1 MNLNTEEV
9 KYDDA
14 TSDALAGACR
24 TVAQNIDSAL
34 PPLKNSLT
42 TALED
47 FVGHYADIAA
57 ANIDTTISD
66 GHNIANV
73 FRQLADV
80 VDRLKEAAQIEKRN
94 RKLMRDYEEKFK
106 GDWREFYKW
115 WDSIF
120 GDGAPSPVSYIPDT
134 TIDTTSPGQ
143 RESTETRS
151 GGMTVSSARPS
162 TVRAL
167 SNTLANLGTSFDAEP
182 GKLRN
187 LASEFAAKCQWGTID
202 AENLIR
208 TFEAWNRSNANDKT
222 WLGIV
227 ADTFELYGSSSQIVT
242 VANSTLEGAISA
254 SGVSTERHEL
264 QILAPAVVG
273 KPTTSGYVND
283 PVNVA
288 TGNFI
293 EEETDMAF
301 AGVVSACSVT
311 RMYNSVAVFGQH
323 AVSGVFGA
331 GWSSNIESRVQLN
344 AQNGVW
350 TMADGREVTF
360 DRMIREDGTHGYA
373 RAPREAWWLEEL
385 PLTQLMGE
393 DGSVADPS
401 LRYILH
407 ATGYEASSLL
417 RISDNSGTQH
427 IFSFTGVYL
436 GMSAGAGTAVA
447 YLRDEESRVG
457 AIVHQHG
464 ARIDVEYTE
473 GGFVGA
479 IHSSR
484 GQSVRY
490 EYVTLDGRTHLCA
503 VHGDAGTRR
512 YEHDAAGLIYRVV
525 ASAGTVEVTNYY
537 DPTGR
542 ITEQDTEYGRRVR
555 YRYLPN
561 GITDVSNEDASYTN
575 LWISDQY
582 ARLTGIVDAEGGRA
596 SYAYDDFGN
605 RVSVVDRDGSRI
617 TRCSDE
623 RGRIIREVT
632 DEGTETLFA
641 YDEHD
646 RVVSVAMSA
655 IETDPRARRAARL
668 ARRARLEAEA
678 QGRTLDE
685 TASGQKSAQSPAV
698 SPMTTVTYEY
708 ANDFERNPSSMT
720 DGNGHVTR
728 FEWSDGLLQRVVS
741 PEGVTVSLEYDDFG
755 LLTGI
760 RNAEQQ
766 LTRCEYSAAGH
777 LVKIISAL
785 GLETEFTYD
794 SAGHM
799 VCRQDPDGSRWHFEY
814 AAGGRLV
821 ASVDPA
827 GARTEYEYGPSG
839 DIVAVVDPLGR
850 RMERSFDTNGNIDR
864 ITLPGGAQ
872 FSYAYDGLMRLVRTI
887 DPAGG
892 VWTREYDAA
901 STLTALIDPTGVS
914 VRTSVD
920 SSRKTFTTNDGVD
933 RVRISC
939 DHLGRPV
946 RTEVLP
952 EDSGPQVSADADDP
966 TVSTMVYDGA
976 GNPVQVL
983 DAEGGLSR
991 YEYNGSN
998 QIVRMISPA
1007 GRVTEYSYDACGRLA
1022 TTYEAAGTA
1031 EQSVTHYEYDAD
1043 SRLIRQVYGD
1053 GSEARVRYDACG
1065 RVLSI
1070 TGSGVASPVF
1080 YTWDSCGRVK
1090 SIRDNKWGTRSFTYD
1105 AASQV
1110 VAVTNGAGGVTH
1122 YRYDEVGN
1130 VTSVMDP
1137 AGRITSYEYDLMGNV
1152 LAATNPLG
1160 VRTTSTYDAA
1170 GRLLTSTDGNGAV
1183 HSFGYDRDGVPCSHS
1198 VNGSLLYRM
1207 ERDSARRTMTTYDH
1221 VGVDAFGAPVVT
1233 VESYD
1238 RLGRLVRQ
1246 RREFGAQIPES
1257 FRTAYMD
1264 ETGGY
1269 ELSYAYDSDGL
1280 RTEFVHPLGS
1290 SAYAYDA
1297 AGRMVKQTD
1306 ITAYR
1311 LDGTAV
1317 TSESRVEFSFEYNAV
1332 DALVRA
1338 QVSDLAGTWVREF
1351 DYRGAHMTS
1360 VTEQPAEADS
1370 AVADSSEA
1378 LHTEIIRDDL
1388 GRISGVDS
1396 PAGLVMYTYTDA
1408 QMLSSAV
1415 RGTETLRWTYDAAGA
1430 LVRVEYFDS
1439 AQPEN
1444 AWVKV
1449 LVTDEGA
1456 RVRAVCVY
1464 AVQDEAKTDSQS
1476 AEFAS
1481 AVEDAQA
1488 WLPQCPES
1496 VELEGVTLV
1505 PVSTSVFSYDGNDS
1519 RLLQVS
1525 SDGSGSSLNYGAA
1538 GFVNSVASWGS
1549 ADDSAVS
1556 FSLLCASTDG
1566 RVLAAGG
1573 APAGAPEFGVPST
1586 GARAN
1591 AGSAAGFDASVMHPL
1606 VWDENSFVPR
1616 VLGVAGSSMPSVGS
1630 LVPGAGSGAGLLDPY
1645 GWASLGV
1652 AAPALPSAQGAPA
1665 GSAPVL
1671 PDSLVGVSAASGLVL
1686 GSTGFEVLGARVVDS
1701 RVARFTAPDPLAAPV
1716 GAAWGADPFSLVGG
1730 NPVSLVDPWGL
1741 SPVSVEDFNKQ
1752 KAVAAFVRDSLE
1764 YLAGG
1769 AMVVAG
1775 VLIGAVAA
1783 GTGPLGGAVLGG
1795 ISGAL
1800 MGAGMS
1806 VIEQKVKGER
1816 VDWSKAGKEALKGAI
1831 TGAVTGLVTG
1841 GLGNLKNLADG
1852 VTKVSKLN
1860 ALATKFPK
1868 AVEMQQAA
1876 SAMVSK
1882 IPTAISRA
1890 SAAVASR
1897 ASAAASRVS
1906 TAAASRASAAASRAA
1921 VADSWAVA
1929 AASRASA
1936 AASRA
1941 SAAAASR
1948 VSVAISRA
1956 STTASKVSAT
1966 ASNATASVKSAL
1978 TPHAT
1983 KFGGMLNKDKI
1994 LEDVTKDT
2002 ITGGINNV
2010 VSYYMDD
2017 NVKDKNLL
2025 GATGMFISGATA
2037 SGLSA
2042 GISGL
2047 MKKGAGIDG
2056 YVSPKKNSALPPT
2069 NLMLPMKQETT
2080 WEFFKRNSY
2089 EISRDSVIDATAG
2102 AAKTSIQYRL
2112 EATMQGREV
2121 KLGELDQKITENW
2134 IKDFGKSAL
2143 KNGAKM
2149 SADEARNTRYG
2160 TLNTTLEK
2168 GSKLKNNISDKIDRS
2183 TGFFENVKDL
2193 NTIDIGRWNR
2203 LNDR

>member
-57 ANIDTTISD
+57 TNIDTTISD
-66 GHNIANV
+66 GRNIANV

-80 VDRLKEAAQIEKRN
+80 VDRLKEAAQKEKRN
-94 RKLMRDYEEKFK
+94 RELMREYEKKYDDNWGGF
-106 GDWREFYKW
+106 RKW

-120 GDGAPSPVSYIPDT
+120 GEGAPSPESYIPDT

-143 RESTETRS
+143 RESTGTRS
-151 GGMTVSSARPS
+151 GSMTVSSARPS
-162 TVRAL
+162 TVRTL
-167 SNTLANLGTSFDAEP
+167 SDALANLGNSFDAEP
-182 GKLRN
+182 GKLRS

-202 AENLIR
+202 AENLIS
-208 TFEAWNRSNANDKT
+208 TFEAWNKSNANDKT

-227 ADTFELYGSSSQIVT
+227 ADTFEQYGSSGQIIT

-254 SGVSTERHEL
+254 AGVSTERHEL
-264 QILAPAVVG
+264 KVPAPAVVG
-273 KPTTSGYVND
+273 KSTTSGYVND

-301 AGVVSACSVT
+301 SGVVSACTVT

-344 AQNGVW
+344 AENAVW
-350 TMADGREVTF
+350 TMADGREITF

-393 DGSVADPS
+393 EGSITDPS

-427 IFSFTGVYL
+427 IFSLTGVYL

-447 YLRDEESRVG
+447 YLRDEEGRVG
-457 AIVHQHG
+457 AIVHQRG
-464 ARIDVEYTE
+464 ARINVEYTE
-473 GGFVGA
+473 GGLVGA

-512 YEHDAAGLIYRVV
+512 YEHDAAGLIHRVV

-537 DPTGR
+537 DPAGR

-561 GITDVSNEDASYTN
+561 GITDISNEDASYTN
-575 LWISDQY
+575 LWVSDQY
-582 ARLTGIVDAEGGRA
+582 ARLTAIVDAEGGRA

-617 TRCSDE
+617 TRYSDE

-632 DEGTETLFA
+632 DEGAETLFA

-646 RVVSVAMSA
+646 RVVSMTVSA

-678 QGRTLDE
+678 QGNTLNE
-685 TASGQKSAQSPAV
+685 ATSGQESAQSPAV

-728 FEWSDGLLQRVVS
+728 FEWADGLLQRVVS
-741 PEGVTVSLEYDDFG
+741 PEGVTVSLEYDEFG

-777 LVKIISAL
+777 LVKIVSAL

-799 VCRQDPDGSRWHFEY
+799 VCRQDPDGSRWRFEY

-901 STLTALIDPTGVS
+901 STLTALIDPTDVS

-920 SSRKTFTTNDGVD
+920 SSRKTITTNDGVD

-946 RTEVLP
+946 RTEVLS

-998 QIVRMISPA
+998 QMVRMISPA

-1022 TTYEAAGTA
+1022 ATYEAAGTA
-1031 EQSVTHYEYDAD
+1031 EQSVTRYEYDAD

-1122 YRYDEVGN
+1122 YRYDEAGN

-1152 LAATNPLG
+1152 LAVTNPLG

-1198 VNGSLLYRM
+1198 VNGSLLYRT

-1221 VGVDAFGAPVVT
+1221 AGVDAFGAPVVT

-1269 ELSYAYDSDGL
+1269 ELSYVYDSDGL

-1317 TSESRVEFSFEYNAV
+1317 TSESRVESSFEYNAV

-1351 DYRGAHMTS
+1351 GYRGAHMTS
-1360 VTEQPAEADS
+1360 VTEKSAE
-1370 AVADSSEA
+1370 VDSSEA

-1464 AVQDEAKTDSQS
+1464 GVQDEAKSGSQS

-1525 SDGSGSSLNYGAA
+1525 SDGSGSSLTYGAA
-1538 GFVNSVASWGS
+1538 GFVNSVVSWGS
-1549 ADDSAVS
+1549 AEDSAVS

-1573 APAGAPEFGVPST
+1573 ASASVPEFGVPST
-1586 GARAN
+1586 GTGTAV
-1591 AGSAAGFDASVMHPL
+1591 GSVAGFDASVMHPL

-1616 VLGVAGSSMPSVGS
+1616 VLGVGGSSMPSVGS

-1652 AAPALPSAQGAPA
+1652 AAPAVPSAQGASS

-1671 PDSLVGVSAASGLVL
+1671 PDSLVGVSAASGVVL

-1716 GAAWGADPFSLVGG
+1716 GAGWGADPFSLVGG

-1741 SPVSVEDFNKQ
+1741 SPISFEEYEEYRQERIKNKGAIMAARWLQ
-1752 KAVAAFVRDSLE
+1752 VAAVAVVVGSVFVGGPVWGII
-1764 YLAGG
+1764 LAG
-1769 AMVVAG
+1769 VAG
-1775 VLIGAVAA
+1775 GLEGAAGALEKTKGGKVDVANVIAEFGWGFAKGAVVGASGKVFTHSTKFASRFVNDNTEKFASRVASKAA
-1783 GTGPLGGAVLGG
+1783 SKKGFDRLVPSWVQKPAEKAASFINARKDGIAQAIKDKRLGWKWLENRASVHAPDIVADGFSSGVSAVWDYTRKAENFNAGEAAKAFTSASIFGLAKGGVAKGVKVGYSDKISSKTNDSITKIKESYKGKVAPGEKAPIKVKLQEKWDITKEFVPGVTKQTVINEFASRGANATFGWLDKNFQRDALQKSARDQTPVSERRAQMLKGKDFTDAVLGTPKDLLK
-1795 ISGAL
+1795 SGAGSIKSHRSE
-1800 MGAGMS
+1800 MT
-1806 VIEQKVKGER
+1806 KP
-1816 VDWSKAGKEALKGAI
+1816 DEA
-1831 TGAVTGLVTG
+1831 
-1841 GLGNLKNLADG
+1841 
-1852 VTKVSKLN
+1852 
-1860 ALATKFPK
+1860 AT
-1868 AVEMQQAA
+1868 EN
-1876 SAMVSK
+1876 
-1882 IPTAISRA
+1882 
-1890 SAAVASR
+1890 VA
-1897 ASAAASRVS
+1897 VS
-1906 TAAASRASAAASRAA
+1906 T
-1921 VADSWAVA
+1921 
-1929 AASRASA
+1929 
-1936 AASRA
+1936 
-1941 SAAAASR
+1941 
-1948 VSVAISRA
+1948 
-1956 STTASKVSAT
+1956 
-1966 ASNATASVKSAL
+1966 
-1978 TPHAT
+1978 
-1983 KFGGMLNKDKI
+1983 
-1994 LEDVTKDT
+1994 E
-2002 ITGGINNV
+2002 
-2010 VSYYMDD
+2010 
-2017 NVKDKNLL
+2017 
-2025 GATGMFISGATA
+2025 
-2037 SGLSA
+2037 
-2042 GISGL
+2042 
-2047 MKKGAGIDG
+2047 
-2056 YVSPKKNSALPPT
+2056 
-2069 NLMLPMKQETT
+2069 
-2080 WEFFKRNSY
+2080 
-2089 EISRDSVIDATAG
+2089 
-2102 AAKTSIQYRL
+2102 
-2112 EATMQGREV
+2112 
-2121 KLGELDQKITENW
+2121 
-2134 IKDFGKSAL
+2134 GK
-2143 KNGAKM
+2143 
-2149 SADEARNTRYG
+2149 
-2160 TLNTTLEK
+2160 
-2168 GSKLKNNISDKIDRS
+2168 
-2183 TGFFENVKDL
+2183 
-2193 NTIDIGRWNR
+2193 
-2203 LNDR
+2203 

>member
-57 ANIDTTISD
+57 TNIDTTISD
-66 GHNIANV
+66 GRNIANV

-80 VDRLKEAAQIEKRN
+80 VDRLKEAAQKEKRN
-94 RKLMRDYEEKFK
+94 RELMREYEKKYDDNWGGF
-106 GDWREFYKW
+106 RKW

-120 GDGAPSPVSYIPDT
+120 GEGAPSPESYIPDT

-143 RESTETRS
+143 RESTGTRS
-151 GGMTVSSARPS
+151 GSMTVSSARPS
-162 TVRAL
+162 TVRTL
-167 SNTLANLGTSFDAEP
+167 SDALANLGNSFDAEP
-182 GKLRN
+182 GKLRS

-202 AENLIR
+202 AENLIS
-208 TFEAWNRSNANDKT
+208 TFEAWNKSNANDKT

-227 ADTFELYGSSSQIVT
+227 ADTFEQYGSSGQIIT

-254 SGVSTERHEL
+254 AGVSTERHEL
-264 QILAPAVVG
+264 KVPAPAVVG
-273 KPTTSGYVND
+273 KSTTSGYVND

-301 AGVVSACSVT
+301 SGVVSACSVT

-344 AQNGVW
+344 DENAVW

-393 DGSVADPS
+393 EGSITDPS

-417 RISDNSGTQH
+417 RISDNAGTQH
-427 IFSFTGVYL
+427 IFSLTGVYL

-447 YLRDEESRVG
+447 YLRDEEGRVG
-457 AIVHQHG
+457 AIVHQRG

-473 GGFVGA
+473 GGLVGA

-512 YEHDAAGLIYRVV
+512 YEHDAAGLIHRVV

-561 GITDVSNEDASYTN
+561 GITDVANEDASYTN

-582 ARLTGIVDAEGGRA
+582 ARLTAIVDAEGGRS

-617 TRCSDE
+617 TRYSDE

-632 DEGTETLFA
+632 DEGAETLFA
-641 YDEHD
+641 YDEQD

-685 TASGQKSAQSPAV
+685 TTSGQEFAQSPAV

-728 FEWSDGLLQRVVS
+728 FEWADGLLQRVVS
-741 PEGVTVSLEYDDFG
+741 PEDVTVSLEYDDFG

-777 LVKIISAL
+777 LVKIVSAL

-799 VCRQDPDGSRWHFEY
+799 VCRQDPDGSRWRFEY

-839 DIVAVVDPLGR
+839 DVVAMVDPLGR

-892 VWTREYDAA
+892 VWTREYDTA

-920 SSRKTFTTNDGVD
+920 SSRKTITTNDGVD

-946 RTEVLP
+946 RTEVLS

-998 QIVRMISPA
+998 QMVRMISPA
-1007 GRVTEYSYDACGRLA
+1007 GRVTEYSYDVCGRLA
-1022 TTYEAAGTA
+1022 ATYEAAGTA
-1031 EQSVTHYEYDAD
+1031 EQSVTRYEYDAD

-1122 YRYDEVGN
+1122 YRYDEAGN

-1152 LAATNPLG
+1152 LAVTNPLG

-1221 VGVDAFGAPVVT
+1221 AGVDAFGAPVVT

-1264 ETGGY
+1264 EAGGY
-1269 ELSYAYDSDGL
+1269 ELSYAYDADGL

-1317 TSESRVEFSFEYNAV
+1317 TSESRVESSFEYNAV

-1351 DYRGAHMTS
+1351 GYRGAHMTS
-1360 VTEQPAEADS
+1360 ATESPAVADS

-1444 AWVKV
+1444 AWAKV

-1456 RVRAVCVY
+1456 RVRAVCLY
-1464 AVQDEAKTDSQS
+1464 GVQDEAKTDSQS

-1496 VELEGVTLV
+1496 VELEGVILV

-1525 SDGSGSSLNYGAA
+1525 SDGSGSSLTYGAA

-1549 ADDSAVS
+1549 AEDSAVS

-1616 VLGVAGSSMPSVGS
+1616 VLGVGGSSMPSVGS

-1652 AAPALPSAQGAPA
+1652 AAPAVPSAQGASS

-1671 PDSLVGVSAASGLVL
+1671 PDSLVGVSAASGVVL

-1716 GAAWGADPFSLVGG
+1716 GAGWGADPFSLVGG

-1741 SPVSVEDFNKQ
+1741 SPVSVEEFEKQ
-1752 KAVAAFVRDSLE
+1752 KAVAASVRNVLE
-1764 YLAGG
+1764 YVAGG
-1769 AMVVAG
+1769 AMVIAG
-1775 VLIGAVAA
+1775 AVIGAVGA

-1795 ISGAL
+1795 LSGAL

-1806 VIEQKVKGER
+1806 VLEQKVKGER
-1816 VDWSKAGKEALKGAI
+1816 VDWSKAGQEAVKGGI
-1831 TGAVTGLVTG
+1831 TGAVTGALTG
-1841 GLGNLKNLADG
+1841 GLGNLKKIADAASKMTKIEKAAEAAKATRLAQKAAEAG
-1852 VTKVSKLN
+1852 
-1860 ALATKFPK
+1860 ALASKWHKVKT
-1868 AVEMQQAA
+1868 AVATQGRNIGA
-1876 SAMVSK
+1876 SMKESK
-1882 IPTAISRA
+1882 IA
-1890 SAAVASR
+1890 
-1897 ASAAASRVS
+1897 
-1906 TAAASRASAAASRAA
+1906 
-1921 VADSWAVA
+1921 
-1929 AASRASA
+1929 
-1936 AASRA
+1936 
-1941 SAAAASR
+1941 
-1948 VSVAISRA
+1948 
-1956 STTASKVSAT
+1956 
-1966 ASNATASVKSAL
+1966 
-1978 TPHAT
+1978 
-1983 KFGGMLNKDKI
+1983 
-1994 LEDVTKDT
+1994 EDMIKDT
-2002 ITGGINNV
+2002 LSGGLNNV
-2010 VSYYMDD
+2010 MGYYMDD
-2017 NVKDKNLL
+2017 TVKDKSVM
-2025 GATGMFISGATA
+2025 GGIGMFISGAGA
-2037 SGLSA
+2037 SAIGSRYSGGLKTGMGVSGYSGDIA
-2042 GISGL
+2042 RVGIRGRATDVFT
-2047 MKKGAGIDG
+2047 GAVADTGGGII
-2056 YVSPKKNSALPPT
+2056 KNATQYST
-2069 NLMLPMKQETT
+2069 
-2080 WEFFKRNSY
+2080 
-2089 EISRDSVIDATAG
+2089 DAAVTG
-2102 AAKTSIQYRL
+2102 KSMDI
-2112 EATMQGREV
+2112 
-2121 KLGELDQKITENW
+2121 KDLGTKIMVGG
-2134 IKDFGKSAL
+2134 IKDFSKSTIKGSVKMDAGVAGKYRDRVTYPMYQA
-2143 KNGAKM
+2143 AE
-2149 SADEARNTRYG
+2149 AARNPVG
-2160 TLNTTLEK
+2160 AVDKLLSNMFLN
-2168 GSKLKNNISDKIDRS
+2168 SVV
-2183 TGFFENVKDL
+2183 VKA
-2193 NTIDIGRWNR
+2193 IK
-2203 LNDR
+2203 

>member
-1 MNLNTEEV
+1 MNLNTEKV

-14 TSDALAGACR
+14 TSDALANACR
-24 TVAQNIDSAL
+24 TVAQNIDNAL

-42 TALED
+42 TALEE
-47 FVGHYADIAA
+47 FRGHYADVAA

-66 GHNIANV
+66 GRDIASI

-80 VDRLKEAAQIEKRN
+80 VDRLKESAHKENEN
-94 RKLMRDYEEKFK
+94 RDLMYHYEHDLGGF
-106 GDWREFYKW
+106 RKW
-115 WDSIF
+115 WVETF
-120 GDGAPSPVSYIPDT
+120 GGEPPKPTSYKPDT
-134 TIDTTSPGQ
+134 SIDTTSLGH

-151 GGMTVSSARPS
+151 GSMTVSSARPS
-162 TVRAL
+162 TVRSL
-167 SNTLANLGTSFDAEP
+167 SNTLANLGTSLDAEP

-187 LASEFAAKCQWGTID
+187 LSTEFMVKCQWGSVD
-202 AENLIR
+202 AENLIS
-208 TFEAWNRSNANDKT
+208 TFEAWNKSNANDKT

-227 ADTFELYGSSSQIVT
+227 ADTFEKYGSSSQVIT

-254 SGVSTERHEL
+254 AGVSTERHDLEVPT
-264 QILAPAVVG
+264 PAVVG
-273 KPTTSGYVND
+273 MSTTSGYVND

-331 GWSSNIESRVQLN
+331 GWSSNIESHVQLN
-344 AQNGVW
+344 VENAVW

-393 DGSVADPS
+393 EGSIADPS

-407 ATGYEASSLL
+407 ATDYDASSLL

-427 IFSFTGVYL
+427 IFSLTGVYL

-447 YLRDEESRVG
+447 YLRDEEGRVR
-457 AIVHQHG
+457 AIVHQRG
-464 ARIDVEYTE
+464 ARINVEYTE
-473 GGFVGA
+473 GGLVGA

-512 YEHDAAGLIYRVV
+512 YEHDAAGLIHRVV
-525 ASAGTVEVTNYY
+525 ASTGTVEVTNYY
-537 DPTGR
+537 DPAGR

-575 LWISDQY
+575 LWVNDQY
-582 ARLTGIVDAEGGRA
+582 ARLTAIVDAEGGRT

-605 RVSVVDRDGSRI
+605 RVSVVDRDGSRT
-617 TRCSDE
+617 TRYSDE

-678 QGRTLDE
+678 QGRALDE
-685 TASGQKSAQSPAV
+685 ATSGQESAQSPAV

-728 FEWSDGLLQRVVS
+728 FEWADGLLQRVVS
-741 PEGVTVSLEYDDFG
+741 PEGVTVSFEYDDFG

-766 LTRCEYSAAGH
+766 LTRCEYSATGH
-777 LVKIISAL
+777 LAKIVSAL

-799 VCRQDPDGSRWHFEY
+799 VCRQDPDGSRWRFEY

-920 SSRKTFTTNDGVD
+920 SSRKTVTTSDGVD

-946 RTEVLP
+946 RTEVLSD
-952 EDSGPQVSADADDP
+952 DSGPQVSADADDP

-998 QIVRMISPA
+998 QMVRMISPA
-1007 GRVTEYSYDACGRLA
+1007 GRVTEYSYDVCGRLA
-1022 TTYEAAGTA
+1022 ATYEAAGTA
-1031 EQSVTHYEYDAD
+1031 EQSVTRYEYDAD

-1122 YRYDEVGN
+1122 YRYDEAGN

-1152 LAATNPLG
+1152 LAVTNPLG

-1221 VGVDAFGAPVVT
+1221 AGVDAFGAPVVT

-1264 ETGGY
+1264 EAGGY
-1269 ELSYAYDSDGL
+1269 ELSYAYDADGL

-1317 TSESRVEFSFEYNAV
+1317 TSESRVESSFEYNAV

-1351 DYRGAHMTS
+1351 GYRGAHMTS
-1360 VTEQPAEADS
+1360 VTEQPA
-1370 AVADSSEA
+1370 VAASSEA

-1464 AVQDEAKTDSQS
+1464 GVQDEAKAGSQS

-1538 GFVNSVASWGS
+1538 GFVSSVASWGS
-1549 ADDSAVS
+1549 AEDSAVS

-1573 APAGAPEFGVPST
+1573 APTGVPEFGVPST
-1586 GARAN
+1586 GAGV
-1591 AGSAAGFDASVMHPL
+1591 GSAAGFDASVMHPL

-1616 VLGVAGSSMPSVGS
+1616 VLGVGGSSMPSVGS

-1645 GWASLGV
+1645 GWDSLGV
-1652 AAPALPSAQGAPA
+1652 AAPAVPSAQGASA
-1665 GSAPVL
+1665 TGGAPVL
-1671 PDSLVGVSAASGLVL
+1671 PDSLVGVSAASGVVL

-1701 RVARFTAPDPLAAPV
+1701 RVARFTAPDPLSAPV
-1716 GAAWGADPFSLVGG
+1716 GAGWGADPFSLVGG

-1741 SPVSVEDFNKQ
+1741 SPVSVEDFEKYREQ
-1752 KAVAAFVRDSLE
+1752 KASSGITGWVKNNWE
-1764 YLAGG
+1764 YVAGG
-1769 AMVVAG
+1769 AMVIAG
-1775 VLIGAVAA
+1775 AVIGAVGA
-1783 GTGPLGGAVLGG
+1783 GLGPLGGAAFGAA
-1795 ISGAL
+1795 SGAL

-1806 VIEQKVKGER
+1806 VIEDKAKGKP
-1816 VDWSKAGKEALKGAI
+1816 VDWSKAGREAVKGGI
-1831 TGAVTGLVTG
+1831 TGAVTGALTG
-1841 GLGNLKNLADG
+1841 GLGNLKKIADAASKMTKIEKAAEAAKATRLAQKAAEAG
-1852 VTKVSKLN
+1852 
-1860 ALATKFPK
+1860 ALASKWHKVKT
-1868 AVEMQQAA
+1868 AVATQGRNIGA
-1876 SAMVSK
+1876 SMKESK
-1882 IPTAISRA
+1882 IA
-1890 SAAVASR
+1890 
-1897 ASAAASRVS
+1897 
-1906 TAAASRASAAASRAA
+1906 
-1921 VADSWAVA
+1921 
-1929 AASRASA
+1929 
-1936 AASRA
+1936 
-1941 SAAAASR
+1941 
-1948 VSVAISRA
+1948 
-1956 STTASKVSAT
+1956 
-1966 ASNATASVKSAL
+1966 
-1978 TPHAT
+1978 
-1983 KFGGMLNKDKI
+1983 
-1994 LEDVTKDT
+1994 EDMIKDT
-2002 ITGGINNV
+2002 LSGGLNNV
-2010 VSYYMDD
+2010 MGYYMDD
-2017 NVKDKNLL
+2017 TVKDKSVM
-2025 GATGMFISGATA
+2025 GGIGMFISGAGA
-2037 SGLSA
+2037 SAIGSRYSGGLKTGMGVSGYSGDIA
-2042 GISGL
+2042 RVGIRGRATDVFT
-2047 MKKGAGIDG
+2047 GAVADTGGGFI
-2056 YVSPKKNSALPPT
+2056 
-2069 NLMLPMKQETT
+2069 
-2080 WEFFKRNSY
+2080 
-2089 EISRDSVIDATAG
+2089 
-2102 AAKTSIQYRL
+2102 KTSVQYTTDKAVLGRQL
-2112 EATMQGREV
+2112 DWDEYIDKVATGA
-2121 KLGELDQKITENW
+2121 
-2134 IKDFGKSAL
+2134 IKDFSKSSVKGAVKMDAGVAGKYRDRVAYPMYQVAEAVQ
-2143 KNGAKM
+2143 NPVGAVNQM
-2149 SADEARNTRYG
+2149 I
-2160 TLNTTLEK
+2160 
-2168 GSKLKNNISDKIDRS
+2168 NNMFS
-2183 TGFFENVKDL
+2183 TSVIMKA
-2193 NTIDIGRWNR
+2193 IK
-2203 LNDR
+2203 

>member
-57 ANIDTTISD
+57 TNIDTTISD
-66 GHNIANV
+66 GRNIANV

-80 VDRLKEAAQIEKRN
+80 VDRLKEAAQKEKRN
-94 RKLMRDYEEKFK
+94 RGLMRDYEKKFE
-106 GDWREFYKW
+106 GDWSGFRKW

-120 GDGAPSPVSYIPDT
+120 GEGAPSPESYIPDT

-143 RESTETRS
+143 RESTGTRS
-151 GGMTVSSARPS
+151 GSMTVSSARPS

-167 SNTLANLGTSFDAEP
+167 SNTLANLGNSFDAEP
-182 GKLRN
+182 GKLRS

-202 AENLIR
+202 AENLIS
-208 TFEAWNRSNANDKT
+208 TFEAWNKSNANDKT

-227 ADTFELYGSSSQIVT
+227 ADTFEQYGSSGQIIT

-254 SGVSTERHEL
+254 AGVSTERHEL
-264 QILAPAVVG
+264 KVPAPAVVG
-273 KPTTSGYVND
+273 KSTTSGYVND

-301 AGVVSACSVT
+301 SGVVSACSVT

-344 AQNGVW
+344 DENAIW

-393 DGSVADPS
+393 EGSIADPS

-427 IFSFTGVYL
+427 IFSLTGVYL

-447 YLRDEESRVG
+447 YLRDEEGRVG
-457 AIVHQHG
+457 AIVHQRG
-464 ARIDVEYTE
+464 ARINVEYTE
-473 GGFVGA
+473 GGLVGA

-512 YEHDAAGLIYRVV
+512 YEHDAAGLIHRVV

-561 GITDVSNEDASYTN
+561 GITDVANEDASYTN

-582 ARLTGIVDAEGGRA
+582 ARLTAIVDAEGGRS

-617 TRCSDE
+617 TRYSDE

-632 DEGTETLFA
+632 DEGAETLFA
-641 YDEHD
+641 YDEQD
-646 RVVSVAMSA
+646 RVVSVAMSV

-678 QGRTLDE
+678 QGNTLDE
-685 TASGQKSAQSPAV
+685 ATSGQESAQNPAV

-728 FEWSDGLLQRVVS
+728 FEWADGLLQRVVS

-777 LVKIISAL
+777 LVKVVSAL
-785 GLETEFTYD
+785 GYETKFTYD

-799 VCRQDPDGSRWHFEY
+799 VCRQDPDGSRWRFEY

-887 DPAGG
+887 DPAGS

-901 STLTALIDPTGVS
+901 STLTALVDPTGVS

-946 RTEVLP
+946 RTEVLS

-998 QIVRMISPA
+998 QMVRMISPA

-1022 TTYEAAGTA
+1022 ATYDAAGTP
-1031 EQSVTHYEYDAD
+1031 EQSVTRYEYDAD

-1070 TGSGVASPVF
+1070 AGSGVASPVF

-1122 YRYDEVGN
+1122 YRYDEAGN
-1130 VTSVMDP
+1130 VISVMDP

-1221 VGVDAFGAPVVT
+1221 AGVDAFGAPVVT

-1269 ELSYAYDSDGL
+1269 ELSYAYDADGL

-1317 TSESRVEFSFEYNAV
+1317 TSESRVESSFEYNAV

-1351 DYRGAHMTS
+1351 GYRGAHMTS

-1370 AVADSSEA
+1370 SAA

-1444 AWVKV
+1444 AWAKV

-1456 RVRAVCVY
+1456 RVRAVCLY
-1464 AVQDEAKTDSQS
+1464 GVQDEAKTDSQS

-1496 VELEGVTLV
+1496 VELEGVILV

-1525 SDGSGSSLNYGAA
+1525 SDGSGSSLTYGAA

-1549 ADDSAVS
+1549 AEDSAVS

-1573 APAGAPEFGVPST
+1573 APAGVPEFGVPST

-1616 VLGVAGSSMPSVGS
+1616 VLGVGGSSMPSVGS

-1652 AAPALPSAQGAPA
+1652 AAPAVPSAQGASS

-1671 PDSLVGVSAASGLVL
+1671 PDSLVGVSAASGVVL

-1716 GAAWGADPFSLVGG
+1716 GAGWGADPFSLVGG

-1741 SPVSVEDFNKQ
+1741 SPVSVEEFEKQ
-1752 KAVAAFVRDSLE
+1752 KAVAASVRNVLE
-1764 YLAGG
+1764 YVAGG
-1769 AMVVAG
+1769 AMVIAG
-1775 VLIGAVAA
+1775 AVIGAVGA

-1795 ISGAL
+1795 LSGAL

-1806 VIEQKVKGER
+1806 VLEQKVKGER
-1816 VDWSKAGKEALKGAI
+1816 VDWSKAGQEAVKGGI
-1831 TGAVTGLVTG
+1831 TGAVTGALTG
-1841 GLGNLKNLADG
+1841 GLGNLKKIADAASKMTKIEKAAEAAKATRLAQKAAEAG
-1852 VTKVSKLN
+1852 
-1860 ALATKFPK
+1860 ALASKWHKVKT
-1868 AVEMQQAA
+1868 AVATQGRNIGA
-1876 SAMVSK
+1876 SMKESK
-1882 IPTAISRA
+1882 IA
-1890 SAAVASR
+1890 
-1897 ASAAASRVS
+1897 
-1906 TAAASRASAAASRAA
+1906 
-1921 VADSWAVA
+1921 
-1929 AASRASA
+1929 
-1936 AASRA
+1936 
-1941 SAAAASR
+1941 
-1948 VSVAISRA
+1948 
-1956 STTASKVSAT
+1956 
-1966 ASNATASVKSAL
+1966 
-1978 TPHAT
+1978 
-1983 KFGGMLNKDKI
+1983 
-1994 LEDVTKDT
+1994 EDMIKDT
-2002 ITGGINNV
+2002 LSGGLNNV
-2010 VSYYMDD
+2010 MGYYMDD
-2017 NVKDKNLL
+2017 TVKDKSVM
-2025 GATGMFISGATA
+2025 GGIGMFISGAGA
-2037 SGLSA
+2037 SAIGSRYSGGLKTGMGVSGYSGDIA
-2042 GISGL
+2042 RVGIRGRATDVFT
-2047 MKKGAGIDG
+2047 GAVADTGGGII
-2056 YVSPKKNSALPPT
+2056 KNATQYST
-2069 NLMLPMKQETT
+2069 
-2080 WEFFKRNSY
+2080 
-2089 EISRDSVIDATAG
+2089 DAAVTG
-2102 AAKTSIQYRL
+2102 KSMDI
-2112 EATMQGREV
+2112 
-2121 KLGELDQKITENW
+2121 KDLGTKIMVGG
-2134 IKDFGKSAL
+2134 IKDFSKSTIKGSVKMDAGVAGKYRDRVTYPMYQA
-2143 KNGAKM
+2143 AE
-2149 SADEARNTRYG
+2149 AARNPVG
-2160 TLNTTLEK
+2160 AVDKLLSNMFLN
-2168 GSKLKNNISDKIDRS
+2168 SVV
-2183 TGFFENVKDL
+2183 VKA
-2193 NTIDIGRWNR
+2193 IK
-2203 LNDR
+2203 

>member
-1 MNLNTEEV
+1 MSSGPNPPYANKEDV
-9 KYDDA
+9 KFDDA
-14 TSDALAGACR
+14 TSDALANACR
-24 TVAQNIDSAL
+24 KVAQNIDNAM
-34 PPLKNSLT
+34 PGLKSSLT

-47 FVGHYADIAA
+47 FKGHYADVTAS
-57 ANIDTTISD
+57 NIDTAISD
-66 GHNIANV
+66 GRDIATI
-73 FRQLADV
+73 FRQLAGV
-80 VDRLKEAAQIEKRN
+80 VDNLKEAAHKEQAN
-94 RKLMRDYEEKFK
+94 RQKAREYESEWFGLHKA
-106 GDWREFYKW
+106 
-115 WDSIF
+115 WDDF
-120 GDGAPSPVSYIPDT
+120 WGNAPAKAEPYIPDT
-134 TIDTTSPGQ
+134 TINTKSLGT
-143 RESTETRS
+143 RENTETRS
-151 GGMTVSSARPS
+151 SDMTMSSARHS

-167 SNTLANLGTSFDAEP
+167 SNTLASLGTSFDAEP
-182 GKLRN
+182 GNIRG
-187 LASEFAAKCQWGTID
+187 LASDFAAKCQWGTID
-202 AENLIR
+202 AESLIA
-208 TFEAWNRSNANDKT
+208 TFEKWNQSNANDKT

-227 ADTFELYGSSSQIVT
+227 ADTFEQAGGDGEIST
-242 VANSTLEGAISA
+242 VSNETLNNALAAAN
-254 SGVSTERHEL
+254 VSTERPDLEVP
-264 QILAPAVVG
+264 APAVVG
-273 KPTTSGYVND
+273 KPATSGYVND

-301 AGVVSACSVT
+301 SGVVSACAVT

-344 AQNGVW
+344 AENAVW
-350 TMADGREVTF
+350 TMVDGREVTF

-385 PLTQLMGE
+385 PLTQLMSE
-393 DGSVADPS
+393 EGSIADPS

-417 RISDNSGTQH
+417 RISDNAGTQH
-427 IFSFTGVYL
+427 IFSLTGVYL

-447 YLRDEESRVG
+447 YLRDEEGRVS
-457 AIVHQHG
+457 AIVHQRG
-464 ARIDVEYTE
+464 ARINVEYTE
-473 GGFVGA
+473 GGLVGA

-490 EYVTLDGRTHLCA
+490 EYVTLDSRTHLCA

-512 YEHDAAGLIYRVV
+512 YEHDAAGLIHRVV
-525 ASAGTVEVTNYY
+525 ASTGAVEVTNYY
-537 DPTGR
+537 DLTGR

-561 GITDVSNEDASYTN
+561 GITDISNEDASYTN

-582 ARLTGIVDAEGGRA
+582 ARLTAIVDAEGGRT

-605 RVSVVDRDGSRI
+605 RTSVVDRDGSRT
-617 TRCSDE
+617 TRYSDE

-632 DEGTETLFA
+632 DEGAETLYS
-641 YDEHD
+641 YDEYD
-646 RVVSVAMSA
+646 RVVSVAVSA

-678 QGRTLDE
+678 QGRISE
-685 TASGQKSAQSPAV
+685 GVSGQEPAQSPAV
-698 SPMTTVTYEY
+698 SSITTVTYEY
-708 ANDFERNPSSMT
+708 ATDFERNPSSMT

-728 FEWSDGLLQRVVS
+728 FEWADGLLQRVVS
-741 PEGVTVSLEYDDFG
+741 PEGVTVSLEYDEFG

-777 LVKIISAL
+777 LVKIVSAL
-785 GLETEFTYD
+785 GHETKFTYD

-799 VCRQDPDGSRWHFEY
+799 VCRQDPDGSRWRFEY

-920 SSRKTFTTNDGVD
+920 SSRKTITTSDGVD

-946 RTEVLP
+946 RSEVLSD
-952 EDSGPQVSADADDP
+952 DSGPQVSADADDP

-998 QIVRMISPA
+998 QMVRMISPA

-1022 TTYEAAGTA
+1022 ATYEAAGTA
-1031 EQSVTHYEYDAD
+1031 EQSVTRYEYDVD

-1122 YRYDEVGN
+1122 YRYDEAGH

-1137 AGRITSYEYDLMGNV
+1137 AGRITRYEYDLMGNV
-1152 LAATNPLG
+1152 LAVTDPLG

-1198 VNGSLLYRM
+1198 VDGSLLYRM

-1221 VGVDAFGAPVVT
+1221 AGVDAFGAPVVT

-1269 ELSYAYDSDGL
+1269 ELSYAYDADGL

-1317 TSESRVEFSFEYNAV
+1317 TSESRVESSFEYNAV

-1351 DYRGAHMTS
+1351 GYRGAHMIS
-1360 VTEQPAEADS
+1360 VTESPAVADS

-1439 AQPEN
+1439 AQPQN

-1476 AEFAS
+1476 AAEFAS

-1488 WLPQCPES
+1488 WLGQCPES
-1496 VELEGVTLV
+1496 VEVEGVTLV

-1519 RLLQVS
+1519 RLVQVS
-1525 SDGSGSSLNYGAA
+1525 SDGSGSCLTYGAA
-1538 GFVNSVASWGS
+1538 GFVSSVASWGS
-1549 ADDSAVS
+1549 AEDSAVS

-1573 APAGAPEFGVPST
+1573 APAGVPEFGVPST
-1586 GARAN
+1586 GAG
-1591 AGSAAGFDASVMHPL
+1591 AGSVAGFDASVMHPL

-1616 VLGVAGSSMPSVGS
+1616 VLGVGGSSLPSVGS

-1645 GWASLGV
+1645 GWDSLGV
-1652 AAPALPSAQGAPA
+1652 AAPALPSAQGA
-1665 GSAPVL
+1665 GGVPVL
-1671 PDSLVGVSAASGLVL
+1671 PDSLVGVSAASGVVL
-1686 GSTGFEVLGARVVDS
+1686 GSSGFEVLGARVVDS

-1716 GAAWGADPFSLVGG
+1716 GAGWGADSFSLVGG

-1741 SPVSVEDFNKQ
+1741 SPVSVEDFDKYREQKGSSGVTGWVRRTANSAVALWDKGKKLYQ
-1752 KAVAAFVRDSLE
+1752 AATETAKGLWNKAVAGAKVAWNKTTAFAKNAWDKTKKWVSDNKE
-1764 YLAGG
+1764 YIIGGLMAAAGVAVGFASVAGG
-1769 AMVVAG
+1769 PATMM
-1775 VLIGAVAA
+1775 L
-1783 GTGPLGGAVLGG
+1783 LGG
-1795 ISGAL
+1795 ISG
-1800 MGAGMS
+1800 S
-1806 VIEQKVKGER
+1806 
-1816 VDWSKAGKEALKGAI
+1816 
-1831 TGAVTGLVTG
+1831 
-1841 GLGNLKNLADG
+1841 
-1852 VTKVSKLN
+1852 
-1860 ALATKFPK
+1860 
-1868 AVEMQQAA
+1868 
-1876 SAMVSK
+1876 
-1882 IPTAISRA
+1882 
-1890 SAAVASR
+1890 
-1897 ASAAASRVS
+1897 
-1906 TAAASRASAAASRAA
+1906 
-1921 VADSWAVA
+1921 
-1929 AASRASA
+1929 
-1936 AASRA
+1936 
-1941 SAAAASR
+1941 
-1948 VSVAISRA
+1948 
-1956 STTASKVSAT
+1956 
-1966 ASNATASVKSAL
+1966 L
-1978 TPHAT
+1978 T
-1983 KFGGMLNKDKI
+1983 
-1994 LEDVTKDT
+1994 
-2002 ITGGINNV
+2002 
-2010 VSYYMDD
+2010 
-2017 NVKDKNLL
+2017 
-2025 GATGMFISGATA
+2025 
-2037 SGLSA
+2037 SA
-2042 GISGL
+2042 GIS
-2047 MKKGAGIDG
+2047 MITQKKKGNVDYGQVAKEALIGGLTGAIGGGIAGN
-2056 YVSPKKNSALPPT
+2056 VVKSARASAGVVTKLNP
-2069 NLMLPMKQETT
+2069 LGK
-2080 WEFFKRNSY
+2080 
-2089 EISRDSVIDATAG
+2089 AG
-2102 AAKTSIQYRL
+2102 AWFDDVAKPALKPVDTLIRKAVDYKPLASLKGASSGIYDDV
-2112 EATMQGREV
+2112 AKMAPARE
-2121 KLGELDQKITENW
+2121 L
-2134 IKDFGKSAL
+2134 KDFLVRKASQHMVAGEHKILSTPWIRNQAASTIL
-2143 KNGAKM
+2143 KFSVKQPISWVIAPPAIVN
-2149 SADEARNTRYG
+2149 RTIN
-2160 TLNTTLEK
+2160 
-2168 GSKLKNNISDKIDRS
+2168 KLQGNS
-2183 TGFFENVKDL
+2183 
-2193 NTIDIGRWNR
+2193 
-2203 LNDR
+2203 

>member
-24 TVAQNIDSAL
+24 TVAQNIDGAL

-57 ANIDTTISD
+57 TNIDTTISD
-66 GHNIANV
+66 GRNIANV

-80 VDRLKEAAQIEKRN
+80 VDRLKEAAQKEKRN
-94 RKLMRDYEEKFK
+94 RELMREYEKKYDDNWGGF
-106 GDWREFYKW
+106 RKW

-120 GDGAPSPVSYIPDT
+120 GEGAPSPESYIPDT

-143 RESTETRS
+143 RESTGTRS
-151 GGMTVSSARPS
+151 GSMTVSSARPS

-187 LASEFAAKCQWGTID
+187 LTSEFAAKCQWGTID
-202 AENLIR
+202 AENLIS
-208 TFEAWNRSNANDKT
+208 TFEAWNKSNANDKT

-227 ADTFELYGSSSQIVT
+227 ADTFEQYGSSGQIIT

-254 SGVSTERHEL
+254 AGVSTERHEL
-264 QILAPAVVG
+264 KVPAPAVVG
-273 KPTTSGYVND
+273 KSTTSGYVND

-301 AGVVSACSVT
+301 SGAVSACSVT

-344 AQNGVW
+344 AENAVW

-393 DGSVADPS
+393 EGSIADPS
-401 LRYILH
+401 MRYILH
-407 ATGYEASSLL
+407 TTGYEASSLL

-427 IFSFTGVYL
+427 IFSLTGVYL

-447 YLRDEESRVG
+447 YLRDEEGRVNS
-457 AIVHQHG
+457 IVHQRG
-464 ARIDVEYTE
+464 ARIDVEYIE
-473 GGFVGA
+473 GGLVGA

-512 YEHDAAGLIYRVV
+512 YEHDAAGLIHRVV
-525 ASAGTVEVTNYY
+525 ASTGTVEVTNYY
-537 DPTGR
+537 DPAGR

-561 GITDVSNEDASYTN
+561 GITDVANEDASYTN

-582 ARLTGIVDAEGGRA
+582 ARLTAIVDAEGGRS

-605 RVSVVDRDGSRI
+605 RVSVVDRDGSRT
-617 TRCSDE
+617 TRYSDE

-632 DEGTETLFA
+632 DEGAETLFA

-685 TASGQKSAQSPAV
+685 TTSGQESAQSPAV

-728 FEWSDGLLQRVVS
+728 FEWADGLLQRVVS
-741 PEGVTVSLEYDDFG
+741 PEGVTVSLEYDECG

-777 LVKIISAL
+777 LVKVVSAL
-785 GLETEFTYD
+785 GYETKFTYD

-799 VCRQDPDGSRWHFEY
+799 VCRQDPDGSRWRFEY
-814 AAGGRLV
+814 ATGGRLV

-839 DIVAVVDPLGR
+839 DIVAMVDPLGR

-920 SSRKTFTTNDGVD
+920 SSRKTITTNDGVD

-946 RTEVLP
+946 RTEVLS

-983 DAEGGLSR
+983 DAEGGLSC
-991 YEYNGSN
+991 YGYNGSN
-998 QIVRMISPA
+998 QMVRMISPA

-1022 TTYEAAGTA
+1022 ATYEAAGTA
-1031 EQSVTHYEYDAD
+1031 EQSVTRYEYDAD

-1122 YRYDEVGN
+1122 YRYDEAGN

-1152 LAATNPLG
+1152 LAVTNPLG

-1221 VGVDAFGAPVVT
+1221 AGVDAFGTPVVT

-1269 ELSYAYDSDGL
+1269 ELSYAYDADGL

-1306 ITAYR
+1306 ITTYR
-1311 LDGTAV
+1311 MDGTAV
-1317 TSESRVEFSFEYNAV
+1317 TSESRVESSFEYNAV

-1351 DYRGAHMTS
+1351 GYRGAHMTS
-1360 VTEQPAEADS
+1360 VTEQPAE
-1370 AVADSSEA
+1370 ADSSEA

-1439 AQPEN
+1439 AQPQN

-1456 RVRAVCVY
+1456 RVRAVCLY
-1464 AVQDEAKTDSQS
+1464 SVQDEAKADSQL

-1538 GFVNSVASWGS
+1538 GFVSSVASWGS
-1549 ADDSAVS
+1549 AEDSAVC
-1556 FSLLCASTDG
+1556 FSLLCASADG

-1573 APAGAPEFGVPST
+1573 APVGVPEFGVPSID
-1586 GARAN
+1586 ARAN
-1591 AGSAAGFDASVMHPL
+1591 AGSVAGFDASVMHPL

-1616 VLGVAGSSMPSVGS
+1616 VLGVGGSSMPSVGS
-1630 LVPGAGSGAGLLDPY
+1630 LVPGAGSGAGSGAGLLDPY

-1652 AAPALPSAQGAPA
+1652 AAPAVPSAQGA
-1665 GSAPVL
+1665 GGVPVL

-1741 SPVSVEDFNKQ
+1741 SPVSIEEFEKQ
-1752 KAVAAFVRDSLE
+1752 ARPSGIAGWVRNNWE
-1764 YLAGG
+1764 YVAGG
-1769 AMVVAG
+1769 AMVIAG
-1775 VLIGAVAA
+1775 AVIGAVAA

-1806 VIEQKVKGER
+1806 VIEDKVSGRK
-1816 VDWSKAGKEALKGAI
+1816 VDWSKANNEAVKGLVSGAI
-1831 TGAVTGLVTG
+1831 TGAVTG
-1841 GLGNLKNLADG
+1841 GLSGLKNMATG
-1852 VTKVSKLN
+1852 VTKIVTAAKAAPVAKVAQNSSKVGQILSKAGAVKNAVVSK
-1860 ALATKFPK
+1860 
-1868 AVEMQQAA
+1868 
-1876 SAMVSK
+1876 
-1882 IPTAISRA
+1882 A
-1890 SAAVASR
+1890 SAA
-1897 ASAAASRVS
+1897 
-1906 TAAASRASAAASRAA
+1906 
-1921 VADSWAVA
+1921 
-1929 AASRASA
+1929 
-1936 AASRA
+1936 
-1941 SAAAASR
+1941 
-1948 VSVAISRA
+1948 
-1956 STTASKVSAT
+1956 
-1966 ASNATASVKSAL
+1966 KSAL
-1978 TPHAT
+1978 TSYGS
-1983 KFGGMLNKDKI
+1983 KVGSMLNNSKV
-1994 LEDVTKDT
+1994 LEDVTKDA
-2002 ITGGINNV
+2002 ISGGLNNV
-2010 VSYYMDD
+2010 VSYYQDD
-2017 NVKDKNLL
+2017 SVKDKSIMGGIGMFLSGSIASAGAAGMGGIVKTNFRVK
-2025 GATGMFISGATA
+2025 GYGPEVAEQARKIPESFAMRAAKKTATIARDASIDTATG
-2037 SGLSA
+2037 L
-2042 GISGL
+2042 
-2047 MKKGAGIDG
+2047 
-2056 YVSPKKNSALPPT
+2056 VKNSAQYPV
-2069 NLMLPMKQETT
+2069 ETFIKGQQFSEET
-2080 WEFFKRNSY
+2080 YRKKTTDALRN
-2089 EISRDSVIDATAG
+2089 
-2102 AAKTSIQYRL
+2102 
-2112 EATMQGREV
+2112 
-2121 KLGELDQKITENW
+2121 
-2134 IKDFGKSAL
+2134 DFL
-2143 KNGAKM
+2143 KNSIKASVKM
-2149 SADEARNTRYG
+2149 DSKTASYHRFNVAHTYTEFRVNPDAVVSRLVSNANERASNITNRALTWMIG
-2160 TLNTTLEK
+2160 IDI
-2168 GSKLKNNISDKIDRS
+2168 SKLKI
-2183 TGFFENVKDL
+2183 
-2193 NTIDIGRWNR
+2193 
-2203 LNDR
+2203 

>member
-24 TVAQNIDSAL
+24 TVAQNIDGAL

-47 FVGHYADIAA
+47 FVGHYADVAA

-66 GHNIANV
+66 GRNIANV

-80 VDRLKEAAQIEKRN
+80 VDRLKEAAQKEKRN
-94 RKLMRDYEEKFK
+94 RELMREYEKKYDDNWGGF
-106 GDWREFYKW
+106 RKW

-120 GDGAPSPVSYIPDT
+120 GEGAPSPESYIPDT

-143 RESTETRS
+143 RESTGTRS
-151 GGMTVSSARPS
+151 GSMTVSSARPS
-162 TVRAL
+162 TVRTL
-167 SNTLANLGTSFDAEP
+167 SDALANLGNSFDAEP
-182 GKLRN
+182 GKLRS

-202 AENLIR
+202 AENLIS
-208 TFEAWNRSNANDKT
+208 TFEAWNKSNANDKT

-227 ADTFELYGSSSQIVT
+227 ADTFEQYGSSGQIIT

-254 SGVSTERHEL
+254 AGVSTERHEL
-264 QILAPAVVG
+264 KVPAPAVVG
-273 KPTTSGYVND
+273 KSTTSGYVND

-301 AGVVSACSVT
+301 SGVVSACSVT

-344 AQNGVW
+344 DENAVW

-393 DGSVADPS
+393 EGSITDPS

-417 RISDNSGTQH
+417 RISDNAGTQH
-427 IFSFTGVYL
+427 IFSLTGVYL

-447 YLRDEESRVG
+447 YLRDEEGRVG
-457 AIVHQHG
+457 AIVHQRG

-473 GGFVGA
+473 GGLVGA

-512 YEHDAAGLIYRVV
+512 YEHDATGLIHRVV

-561 GITDVSNEDASYTN
+561 GITDVANEDASYTN

-582 ARLTGIVDAEGGRA
+582 ARLTAIVDAEGGRT

-617 TRCSDE
+617 TRYSDE

-632 DEGTETLFA
+632 DEGAETLFA
-641 YDEHD
+641 YDEQD

-685 TASGQKSAQSPAV
+685 TTSGQEFAQSPAV

-728 FEWSDGLLQRVVS
+728 FEWADGLLQRVVS

-777 LVKIISAL
+777 LVKIVSAL

-799 VCRQDPDGSRWHFEY
+799 VCRQDPDGSRWRFEY

-839 DIVAVVDPLGR
+839 DVVAMVDPLGR

-920 SSRKTFTTNDGVD
+920 SSRKTITTNDGVD

-946 RTEVLP
+946 RTEVLS

-998 QIVRMISPA
+998 QMVRMISPA
-1007 GRVTEYSYDACGRLA
+1007 GRVTEYSYDVCGRLA
-1022 TTYEAAGTA
+1022 ATYEAAGTA
-1031 EQSVTHYEYDAD
+1031 EQSVTRYEYDAD

-1122 YRYDEVGN
+1122 YRYDEAGN

-1152 LAATNPLG
+1152 LAVTNPLG

-1221 VGVDAFGAPVVT
+1221 AGVDAFGAPVVT

-1264 ETGGY
+1264 EAGGY
-1269 ELSYAYDSDGL
+1269 ELSYAYDADGL

-1317 TSESRVEFSFEYNAV
+1317 TSESRVESSFEYNAV

-1351 DYRGAHMTS
+1351 GYRGAHMTS
-1360 VTEQPAEADS
+1360 ATESPAVADS

-1444 AWVKV
+1444 AWAKV

-1456 RVRAVCVY
+1456 RVRAVCLY
-1464 AVQDEAKTDSQS
+1464 GVQDEAKTDSQS

-1496 VELEGVTLV
+1496 VELEGVILV

-1525 SDGSGSSLNYGAA
+1525 SDGSGSSLTYGAA

-1549 ADDSAVS
+1549 AEDSAVS

-1616 VLGVAGSSMPSVGS
+1616 VLGVGGSSMPSVGS

-1652 AAPALPSAQGAPA
+1652 AAPAVPSATG
-1665 GSAPVL
+1665 GVPVL
-1671 PDSLVGVSAASGLVL
+1671 PDSLVGVSAASGVVL

-1716 GAAWGADPFSLVGG
+1716 GAGWGADPFSLVGG

-1741 SPVSVEDFNKQ
+1741 SPVSVEEFEKQ
-1752 KAVAAFVRDSLE
+1752 KAVAASVRNVLE
-1764 YLAGG
+1764 YVAGG
-1769 AMVVAG
+1769 AMVIAG
-1775 VLIGAVAA
+1775 AVIGAVGA

-1795 ISGAL
+1795 LSGAL

-1806 VIEQKVKGER
+1806 VLEQKVKGER
-1816 VDWSKAGKEALKGAI
+1816 VDWSKAGQEAVKGGI
-1831 TGAVTGLVTG
+1831 TGAVTGALTG
-1841 GLGNLKNLADG
+1841 GLGNLKKIADAASKMTKIEKAAEAAKATRLAQKAAEAG
-1852 VTKVSKLN
+1852 
-1860 ALATKFPK
+1860 ALASKWHKVKT
-1868 AVEMQQAA
+1868 AVATQGRNIGA
-1876 SAMVSK
+1876 SMKESK
-1882 IPTAISRA
+1882 IA
-1890 SAAVASR
+1890 
-1897 ASAAASRVS
+1897 
-1906 TAAASRASAAASRAA
+1906 
-1921 VADSWAVA
+1921 
-1929 AASRASA
+1929 
-1936 AASRA
+1936 
-1941 SAAAASR
+1941 
-1948 VSVAISRA
+1948 
-1956 STTASKVSAT
+1956 
-1966 ASNATASVKSAL
+1966 
-1978 TPHAT
+1978 
-1983 KFGGMLNKDKI
+1983 
-1994 LEDVTKDT
+1994 EDMIKDT
-2002 ITGGINNV
+2002 LSGGLNNV
-2010 VSYYMDD
+2010 MGYYMDD
-2017 NVKDKNLL
+2017 TVKDKSVM
-2025 GATGMFISGATA
+2025 GGIGMFISGAGA
-2037 SGLSA
+2037 SAIGSRYSGGLKTGMGVSGYSGDIA
-2042 GISGL
+2042 RVGIRGRATDVFT
-2047 MKKGAGIDG
+2047 GAVADTGGGII
-2056 YVSPKKNSALPPT
+2056 KNATQYST
-2069 NLMLPMKQETT
+2069 
-2080 WEFFKRNSY
+2080 
-2089 EISRDSVIDATAG
+2089 DAAVTG
-2102 AAKTSIQYRL
+2102 KSMDI
-2112 EATMQGREV
+2112 
-2121 KLGELDQKITENW
+2121 KDLGTKIMVGG
-2134 IKDFGKSAL
+2134 IKDFSKSTIKGSVKMDAGVAGKYRDRVTYPMYQA
-2143 KNGAKM
+2143 AE
-2149 SADEARNTRYG
+2149 AARNPVG
-2160 TLNTTLEK
+2160 AVDKLLSNMFLN
-2168 GSKLKNNISDKIDRS
+2168 SVV
-2183 TGFFENVKDL
+2183 VKA
-2193 NTIDIGRWNR
+2193 IK
-2203 LNDR
+2203 

>member
-1 MNLNTEEV
+1 MDAPDSTNVSTERV
-9 KYDDA
+9 KFDDA
-14 TSDALAGACR
+14 TSDAFANACR
-24 TVAQNIDSAL
+24 GVAQNIDNAL
-34 PPLKNSLT
+34 PSLKSSLT
-42 TALED
+42 KALED
-47 FVGHYADIAA
+47 FEGHYAEITA
-57 ANIDTTISD
+57 ANIDTAVSD
-66 GHNIANV
+66 GRDIANIL
-73 FRQLADV
+73 RQLATV
-80 VDRLKEAAQIEKRN
+80 VDRLKEAAHKENEN
-94 RKLMRDYEEKFK
+94 RDLMYHYET
-106 GDWREFYKW
+106 DWGGFRKW
-115 WDSIF
+115 WTETF
-120 GDGAPSPVSYIPDT
+120 GGDPPKAEHYVPDT
-134 TIDTTSPGQ
+134 KIDTASLGH

-151 GGMTVSSARPS
+151 SGMPVSSARPS

-182 GKLRN
+182 GKLRS

-202 AENLIR
+202 AENLIS
-208 TFEAWNRSNANDKT
+208 TFEAWNKSNANDKT

-227 ADTFELYGSSSQIVT
+227 ADTFEKYGSSGQIVT
-242 VANSTLEGAISA
+242 VADSALDGAITA
-254 SGVSTERHEL
+254 AGVSTERHDLEVPT
-264 QILAPAVVG
+264 PAIVG
-273 KPTTSGYVND
+273 KSTTSGYVND

-301 AGVVSACSVT
+301 SGVVSACSVT

-344 AQNGVW
+344 AENAVW

-360 DRMIREDGTHGYA
+360 DRMIHEDGTHGYA

-393 DGSVADPS
+393 EGSLADPS

-407 ATGYEASSLL
+407 ATGYDASSLL

-427 IFSFTGVYL
+427 IFSLTGVYL

-447 YLRDEESRVG
+447 YLRDEEGRVG
-457 AIVHQHG
+457 AIVHQRG
-464 ARIDVEYTE
+464 ARINVEYTE
-473 GGFVGA
+473 GGLVGA

-512 YEHDAAGLIYRVV
+512 YEHDAAGLIHRVV
-525 ASAGTVEVTNYY
+525 ASTGTVEVTNYY

-575 LWISDQY
+575 LWVSDQY
-582 ARLTGIVDAEGGRA
+582 ARLTAIVDAEGGRA

-605 RVSVVDRDGSRI
+605 RVSVVDRDGSRT
-617 TRCSDE
+617 TRYSDE

-632 DEGTETLFA
+632 DEGAETLFA
-641 YDEHD
+641 YDEQD
-646 RVVSVAMSA
+646 RVVSMTVSA

-668 ARRARLEAEA
+668 ARRARMEAEA
-678 QGRTLDE
+678 QGRTFE
-685 TASGQKSAQSPAV
+685 GISGQEPAQSPAV

-741 PEGVTVSLEYDDFG
+741 PEGVTVSFEYDECG

-777 LVKIISAL
+777 LVKVVSAL
-785 GLETEFTYD
+785 GHETEFTYD

-799 VCRQDPDGSRWHFEY
+799 VRRQDPDGSRWRFEY

-920 SSRKTFTTNDGVD
+920 SSRKTITTSDGVD

-946 RTEVLP
+946 RSEVLSD
-952 EDSGPQVSADADDP
+952 DSGPQVSADADDP

-976 GNPVQVL
+976 GNPVEVL

-998 QIVRMISPA
+998 QMVRMISPA
-1007 GRVTEYSYDACGRLA
+1007 GRVTEYSYDTCGRLA
-1022 TTYEAAGTA
+1022 STYEAAGTA
-1031 EQSVTHYEYDAD
+1031 EQSVTRYEYDAD

-1122 YRYDEVGN
+1122 YRYDEAGN

-1137 AGRITSYEYDLMGNV
+1137 AGRITSYEYDLLGNV
-1152 LAATNPLG
+1152 LAVTNPLG

-1221 VGVDAFGAPVVT
+1221 AGVDAFGAPVVT

-1246 RREFGAQIPES
+1246 RREFGAQIPQS

-1269 ELSYAYDSDGL
+1269 ELSYVYDADGL

-1317 TSESRVEFSFEYNAV
+1317 TSESRVESSFEYNAV

-1338 QVSDLAGTWVREF
+1338 QVSDLAGSWVREF
-1351 DYRGAHMTS
+1351 GYRGAHMTS
-1360 VTEQPAEADS
+1360 VTEGPAE
-1370 AVADSSEA
+1370 ADSSEA

-1396 PAGLVMYTYTDA
+1396 PAGLVMYTYTNA

-1456 RVRAVCVY
+1456 RVRAVCLY
-1464 AVQDEAKTDSQS
+1464 GVQDEAKTGSPS

-1496 VELEGVTLV
+1496 VEVEGVTLV

-1525 SDGSGSSLNYGAA
+1525 SDGSGSSLTYGAA

-1573 APAGAPEFGVPST
+1573 ASAGVPEFGVPST
-1586 GARAN
+1586 GAH
-1591 AGSAAGFDASVMHPL
+1591 AGAGAGATVGSVAGFDASVMHPL

-1652 AAPALPSAQGAPA
+1652 AAPAVPSAQGA
-1665 GSAPVL
+1665 SATGGVPVL
-1671 PDSLVGVSAASGLVL
+1671 PDSLLGVSAASGVVL
-1686 GSTGFEVLGARVVDS
+1686 GSSGFEVLGARVVDS

-1716 GAAWGADPFSLVGG
+1716 GAGWGADPFSLVGG

-1741 SPVSVEDFNKQ
+1741 SPVSVEDFNKYREQ
-1752 KAVAAFVRDSLE
+1752 KGSSGITGWARNVASGAVALWNQGKKLYQAATETAKGLWNKAVEGAKVAWNNRAVLAKNAWDKTKKWFGENWE
-1764 YLAGG
+1764 YLAGAG
-1769 AMVVAG
+1769 LVALGIGISALSVAGGPLTMVVFGALGGAISSAG
-1775 VLIGAVAA
+1775 TSMITQKAQKGSVDTGEMLKDAAIGAVV
-1783 GTGPLGGAVLGG
+1783 GG
-1795 ISGAL
+1795 
-1800 MGAGMS
+1800 
-1806 VIEQKVKGER
+1806 
-1816 VDWSKAGKEALKGAI
+1816 
-1831 TGAVTGLVTG
+1831 
-1841 GLGNLKNLADG
+1841 
-1852 VTKVSKLN
+1852 
-1860 ALATKFPK
+1860 
-1868 AVEMQQAA
+1868 
-1876 SAMVSK
+1876 
-1882 IPTAISRA
+1882 
-1890 SAAVASR
+1890 
-1897 ASAAASRVS
+1897 
-1906 TAAASRASAAASRAA
+1906 
-1921 VADSWAVA
+1921 
-1929 AASRASA
+1929 
-1936 AASRA
+1936 
-1941 SAAAASR
+1941 
-1948 VSVAISRA
+1948 
-1956 STTASKVSAT
+1956 
-1966 ASNATASVKSAL
+1966 
-1978 TPHAT
+1978 
-1983 KFGGMLNKDKI
+1983 
-1994 LEDVTKDT
+1994 
-2002 ITGGINNV
+2002 ITGGI
-2010 VSYYMDD
+2010 
-2017 NVKDKNLL
+2017 
-2025 GATGMFISGATA
+2025 GGRI
-2037 SGLSA
+2037 
-2042 GISGL
+2042 I
-2047 MKKGAGIDG
+2047 
-2056 YVSPKKNSALPPT
+2056 
-2069 NLMLPMKQETT
+2069 
-2080 WEFFKRNSY
+2080 
-2089 EISRDSVIDATAG
+2089 AG
-2102 AAKTSIQYRL
+2102 AKQAAGVVTKPNWITGPVARSTDWKWANNLIRKPVDFKPLAGLKGTSGVADDVAMMAPAREAKEFMSKQVARL
-2112 EATMQGREV
+2112 MAPGEHTMFVSRGWWHNLAVSQVTTMQP
-2121 KLGELDQKITENW
+2121 
-2134 IKDFGKSAL
+2134 IKFAVNYAVGGLVA
-2143 KNGAKM
+2143 GASSVATSTM
-2149 SADEARNTRYG
+2149 HTAEDVWRNIH
-2160 TLNTTLEK
+2160 K
-2168 GSKLKNNISDKIDRS
+2168 K
-2183 TGFFENVKDL
+2183 
-2193 NTIDIGRWNR
+2193 
-2203 LNDR
+2203 

>member
-1 MNLNTEEV
+1 MSSGPNPPYATKEDV
-9 KYDDA
+9 KFDDA
-14 TSDALAGACR
+14 ASDALANACR
-24 TVAQNIDSAL
+24 KVAQNID
-34 PPLKNSLT
+34 NSLPGLKSSLT
-42 TALED
+42 KALED
-47 FVGHYADIAA
+47 FKGHYAEITAS
-57 ANIDTTISD
+57 NIDTAISD
-66 GHNIANV
+66 GRDIASI
-73 FRQLADV
+73 FHQLAGV
-80 VDRLKEAAQIEKRN
+80 VDNLKEAAHKEQAN
-94 RKLMRDYEEKFK
+94 RQKARDYEKEWFGLHKA
-106 GDWREFYKW
+106 
-115 WDSIF
+115 WDDF
-120 GDGAPSPVSYIPDT
+120 WGNAPKMPESYIPDT
-134 TIDTTSPGQ
+134 TINTASLGH

-151 GGMTVSSARPS
+151 SGMHTSSARPT
-162 TVRAL
+162 TVRDL
-167 SNTLANLGTSFDAEP
+167 SKTLENLGTSFNAEP
-182 GKLRN
+182 GNIRN

-202 AENLIR
+202 AESLIS
-208 TFEAWNRSNANDKT
+208 TFESWNKSNANDKT
-222 WLGIV
+222 WLGVV
-227 ADTFELYGSSSQIVT
+227 ADTFEQYGSSGQIIT
-242 VANSTLEGAISA
+242 VANSTLDQAIA
-254 SGVSTERHEL
+254 AAGVSTERVDL
-264 QILAPAVVG
+264 KVPAPAVVG
-273 KPTTSGYVND
+273 KPTTSGYAND

-301 AGVVSACSVT
+301 AGVVSACTVT

-344 AQNGVW
+344 AENAVW
-350 TMADGREVTF
+350 TMPEGREVTF

-385 PLTQLMGE
+385 PLTQLLGE
-393 DGSVADPS
+393 EGSIADPS

-407 ATGYEASSLL
+407 ATSYEASSLL

-427 IFSFTGVYL
+427 IFSLTGVYL

-447 YLRDEESRVG
+447 YLRDEDGCVG
-457 AIVHQHG
+457 AIVHQRG

-473 GGFVGA
+473 DGLVGA

-512 YEHDAAGLIYRVV
+512 YEHDATGLIYRVV
-525 ASAGTVEVTNYY
+525 ASTGTVEVTNYY

-561 GITDVSNEDASYTN
+561 GITDISNEDASYTN
-575 LWISDQY
+575 LWVNDQY
-582 ARLTGIVDAEGGRA
+582 ARLTAIVDAEGGRT

-605 RVSVVDRDGSRI
+605 RVSVVDRDGSRT
-617 TRCSDE
+617 TRYSDE

-632 DEGTETLFA
+632 DEGAETLYS
-641 YDEHD
+641 YDEQD
-646 RVVSVAMSA
+646 RVVSVAVSA

-685 TASGQKSAQSPAV
+685 AASGQKSAQSSAV

-708 ANDFERNPSSMT
+708 ANNFERNPSSMT

-728 FEWSDGLLQRVVS
+728 FEWADGLLQRVVS
-741 PEGVTVSLEYDDFG
+741 PEGVTVFFEYDECG

-799 VCRQDPDGSRWHFEY
+799 VCRQDPDGSRWRFEY

-839 DIVAVVDPLGR
+839 DVVTVVDPLGR

-901 STLTALIDPTGVS
+901 SILTALIDPTGVS
-914 VRTSVD
+914 VRTSFD
-920 SSRKTFTTNDGVD
+920 SSRKTITTNDGVD

-998 QIVRMISPA
+998 QMVRMISPA

-1022 TTYEAAGTA
+1022 ATYEAAGTA
-1031 EQSVTHYEYDAD
+1031 EQSVTRYEYDAD

-1053 GSEARVRYDACG
+1053 GSDARVRYDACG

-1122 YRYDEVGN
+1122 YRYDEAGN

-1152 LAATNPLG
+1152 LAVTNPLG

-1221 VGVDAFGAPVVT
+1221 AGVDAFGAPVVT

-1264 ETGGY
+1264 ETGSY
-1269 ELSYAYDSDGL
+1269 ELSYAYDADGL

-1317 TSESRVEFSFEYNAV
+1317 TSESRVESSFEYNAV

-1351 DYRGAHMTS
+1351 GYRGAHMTS
-1360 VTEQPAEADS
+1360 VTESPAEADS

-1464 AVQDEAKTDSQS
+1464 AVQDEAKADSQS

-1525 SDGSGSSLNYGAA
+1525 SDGSGSSLTYGAA

-1573 APAGAPEFGVPST
+1573 VPAGVPEFGVPST
-1586 GARAN
+1586 GAGAA
-1591 AGSAAGFDASVMHPL
+1591 AGSVAGFAASVMHPL

-1652 AAPALPSAQGAPA
+1652 VAPAVPSAQGAPA
-1665 GSAPVL
+1665 GGVPVL
-1671 PDSLVGVSAASGLVL
+1671 PDSLVGVSAASGVVL

-1701 RVARFTAPDPLAAPV
+1701 RVARFTAPDPLSAPV
-1716 GAAWGADPFSLVGG
+1716 GAGWGADPFSLVGG

-1741 SPVSVEDFNKQ
+1741 SPVSVEDFNKYREQKGSSGITGWVKRTAVGVANKASEIWQSAKDLWGKVKAEAKAAWNDPKKWIWDNKAYIGGVALMALGGFVGTLSIAGGPVTMILVGGLAGAISSAGMSMITQ
-1752 KAVAAFVRDSLE
+1752 KAQHGSVDMGEMLKDAAIGAVIGGITGGIGGRI
-1764 YLAGG
+1764 LAG
-1769 AMVVAG
+1769 ARDVAG
-1775 VLIGAVAA
+1775 V
-1783 GTGPLGGAVLGG
+1783 TP
-1795 ISGAL
+1795 
-1800 MGAGMS
+1800 
-1806 VIEQKVKGER
+1806 
-1816 VDWSKAGKEALKGAI
+1816 
-1831 TGAVTGLVTG
+1831 
-1841 GLGNLKNLADG
+1841 
-1852 VTKVSKLN
+1852 KVSKL
-1860 ALATKFPK
+1860 
-1868 AVEMQQAA
+1868 
-1876 SAMVSK
+1876 
-1882 IPTAISRA
+1882 
-1890 SAAVASR
+1890 
-1897 ASAAASRVS
+1897 
-1906 TAAASRASAAASRAA
+1906 
-1921 VADSWAVA
+1921 
-1929 AASRASA
+1929 
-1936 AASRA
+1936 
-1941 SAAAASR
+1941 
-1948 VSVAISRA
+1948 
-1956 STTASKVSAT
+1956 ASKVAEKTDWKWANNLIRKAVDYKPWTSLKGTSGVADDVAMMAPVREAKEFLSHRVGQFMKPGQHKAVFSSGWWHNQAVSQLT
-1966 ASNATASVKSAL
+1966 TSQPIKYAVKYGVK
-1978 TPHAT
+1978 HA
-1983 KFGGMLNKDKI
+1983 
-1994 LEDVTKDT
+1994 V
-2002 ITGGINNV
+2002 NNFV
-2010 VSYYMDD
+2010 P
-2017 NVKDKNLL
+2017 
-2025 GATGMFISGATA
+2025 A
-2037 SGLSA
+2037 LSA
-2042 GISGL
+2042 G
-2047 MKKGAGIDG
+2047 
-2056 YVSPKKNSALPPT
+2056 V
-2069 NLMLPMKQETT
+2069 
-2080 WEFFKRNSY
+2080 
-2089 EISRDSVIDATAG
+2089 
-2102 AAKTSIQYRL
+2102 TSLRHHVE
-2112 EATMQGREV
+2112 EAPDNQ
-2121 KLGELDQKITENW
+2121 Q
-2134 IKDFGKSAL
+2134 
-2143 KNGAKM
+2143 NG
-2149 SADEARNTRYG
+2149 NG
-2160 TLNTTLEK
+2160 
-2168 GSKLKNNISDKIDRS
+2168 
-2183 TGFFENVKDL
+2183 
-2193 NTIDIGRWNR
+2193 
-2203 LNDR
+2203 

>member
-1 MNLNTEEV
+1 MDAPDSTNVSTERV
-9 KYDDA
+9 KFDDA
-14 TSDALAGACR
+14 TSDAFANACR
-24 TVAQNIDSAL
+24 GVAQNIDNTL
-34 PPLKNSLT
+34 PGLKSSLT
-42 TALED
+42 KALED
-47 FVGHYADIAA
+47 FEGHYAEITAT
-57 ANIDTTISD
+57 NIDTAVSD
-66 GHNIANV
+66 GRDIANIL
-73 FRQLADV
+73 RQLAVV
-80 VDRLKEAAQIEKRN
+80 VDRLKEAAHKENAN
-94 RKLMRDYEEKFK
+94 RDLMYHYET
-106 GDWREFYKW
+106 DWGGFTKW
-115 WDSIF
+115 WNETF
-120 GDGAPSPVSYIPDT
+120 GGDPPKAEHYVPDT
-134 TIDTTSPGQ
+134 KIDTASLGH

-151 GGMTVSSARPS
+151 SGMPVSSARPS

-167 SNTLANLGTSFDAEP
+167 SGTLANLGTSFDAEP
-182 GKLRN
+182 GKLRS

-202 AENLIR
+202 AENLIS
-208 TFEAWNRSNANDKT
+208 TFEAWNKSNANDKT

-227 ADTFELYGSSSQIVT
+227 ANTFEKYGSSGQIVA
-242 VANSTLEGAISA
+242 VADSVLDGAISA
-254 SGVSTERHEL
+254 AGVSTERHDLEVPT
-264 QILAPAVVG
+264 PAIVG
-273 KPTTSGYVND
+273 KSTTSGYVND

-301 AGVVSACSVT
+301 AGMVSACSVT

-331 GWSSNIESRVQLN
+331 GWSSNIESRVHLN
-344 AQNGVW
+344 AENAIW

-393 DGSVADPS
+393 EGSIADPS

-407 ATGYEASSLL
+407 ATGYDASSLL
-417 RISDNSGTQH
+417 CISDNSGTQH
-427 IFSFTGVYL
+427 IFSLTGVYL

-447 YLRDEESRVG
+447 YLRDEEGRVG
-457 AIVHQHG
+457 AIVHQRG
-464 ARIDVEYTE
+464 ARINVEYTE
-473 GGFVGA
+473 GGLVGA

-512 YEHDAAGLIYRVV
+512 YEHDAAGLIHRVV
-525 ASAGTVEVTNYY
+525 ASTGTVEVTNYY
-537 DPTGR
+537 DPAGR

-561 GITDVSNEDASYTN
+561 GITDVSNEDATYTN
-575 LWISDQY
+575 LWVSDQY
-582 ARLTGIVDAEGGRA
+582 ARLTAIVDAEGGRA

-617 TRCSDE
+617 TRYSDE

-632 DEGTETLFA
+632 DEGAETLFA

-646 RVVSVAMSA
+646 RVVSMTVSA

-678 QGRTLDE
+678 QGRTPE
-685 TASGQKSAQSPAV
+685 EAVSGQEPAQSPAV

-728 FEWSDGLLQRVVS
+728 FEWADGLLQRVVS
-741 PEGVTVSLEYDDFG
+741 PEGVTVSFEYDECG

-777 LVKIISAL
+777 LVKIVSAL

-799 VCRQDPDGSRWHFEY
+799 VCRQDPDGSRWRFEY

-850 RMERSFDTNGNIDR
+850 RMERSFDTNGNIDC

-946 RTEVLP
+946 RSEVLS

-998 QIVRMISPA
+998 QMVRMISPA
-1007 GRVTEYSYDACGRLA
+1007 GRATEYSYDVCGRLA
-1022 TTYEAAGTA
+1022 ATYEAAGTP
-1031 EQSVTHYEYDAD
+1031 EQSVTRYEYDAD

-1122 YRYDEVGN
+1122 YRYDEAGN
-1130 VTSVMDP
+1130 VISVMDP

-1221 VGVDAFGAPVVT
+1221 AGVDAFGAPVVT

-1269 ELSYAYDSDGL
+1269 ELSYDYDADGL

-1290 SAYAYDA
+1290 SAYVYDA

-1317 TSESRVEFSFEYNAV
+1317 TSESRVESSFEYNAV

-1351 DYRGAHMTS
+1351 GYRGAHMTS
-1360 VTEQPAEADS
+1360 VTEQPAE
-1370 AVADSSEA
+1370 ADSSEA

-1430 LVRVEYFDS
+1430 LVCVEYFDS
-1439 AQPEN
+1439 AQPQN

-1464 AVQDEAKTDSQS
+1464 GVQDEAKADSPS

-1496 VELEGVTLV
+1496 VEVEGVTLV

-1525 SDGSGSSLNYGAA
+1525 SDGSGSSLTYGAA

-1556 FSLLCASTDG
+1556 FSLLCASNDG

-1586 GARAN
+1586 GAN
-1591 AGSAAGFDASVMHPL
+1591 AGSVAGFDASVMHPL

-1652 AAPALPSAQGAPA
+1652 VAPAVPSAQGA
-1665 GSAPVL
+1665 SATGGVPVL
-1671 PDSLVGVSAASGLVL
+1671 PDSLVGVSAASGVVL
-1686 GSTGFEVLGARVVDS
+1686 GSSGFEVLGARVVDS
-1701 RVARFTAPDPLAAPV
+1701 RVARFTAPDPLVAPV
-1716 GAAWGADPFSLVGG
+1716 GAGWGADPFSLVGG

-1741 SPVSVEDFNKQ
+1741 SPISFEDYEQYRQERIKNKGAIMAARWLQ
-1752 KAVAAFVRDSLE
+1752 VAAVAV
-1764 YLAGG
+1764 
-1769 AMVVAG
+1769 VVASVFWG
-1775 VLIGAVAA
+1775 GPLIAGLVFGAVAGGLEGMA
-1783 GTGPLGGAVLGG
+1783 TGLEKTKNGQIDWGQVGLEGLYGA
-1795 ISGAL
+1795 A
-1800 MGAGMS
+1800 
-1806 VIEQKVKGER
+1806 
-1816 VDWSKAGKEALKGAI
+1816 KGAI
-1831 TGAVTGLVTG
+1831 TGGVAKVFTHAQVFAKVPVNGFTEKMASKAGSSKFVPSVLQKPAQKAASFISARRDSVSKVSWKTKDPAPWVRMQNIAGKYAPEIAGESLSAGVGSVMDYTKKAENFKAEDAAVSFLSGTVTGFHKSLITVPVKAKYSAKDT
-1841 GLGNLKNLADG
+1841 KNTSVYDFAKR
-1852 VTKVSKLN
+1852 T
-1860 ALATKFPK
+1860 
-1868 AVEMQQAA
+1868 
-1876 SAMVSK
+1876 
-1882 IPTAISRA
+1882 
-1890 SAAVASR
+1890 VANDM
-1897 ASAAASRVS
+1897 ASRVANVS
-1906 TAAASRASAAASRAA
+1906 FDWIDKGVQRRLLNDSARNPKPVSERQAERLLAKDFQDA
-1921 VADSWAVA
+1921 VMGN
-1929 AASRASA
+1929 
-1936 AASRA
+1936 
-1941 SAAAASR
+1941 
-1948 VSVAISRA
+1948 
-1956 STTASKVSAT
+1956 SK
-1966 ASNATASVKSAL
+1966 SNFKSA
-1978 TPHAT
+1978 
-1983 KFGGMLNKDKI
+1983 
-1994 LEDVTKDT
+1994 
-2002 ITGGINNV
+2002 
-2010 VSYYMDD
+2010 
-2017 NVKDKNLL
+2017 
-2025 GATGMFISGATA
+2025 A
-2037 SGLSA
+2037 SGL
-2042 GISGL
+2042 
-2047 MKKGAGIDG
+2047 KGAWD
-2056 YVSPKKNSALPPT
+2056 
-2069 NLMLPMKQETT
+2069 
-2080 WEFFKRNSY
+2080 
-2089 EISRDSVIDATAG
+2089 DAKDQ
-2102 AAKTSIQYRL
+2102 AK
-2112 EATMQGREV
+2112 M
-2121 KLGELDQKITENW
+2121 
-2134 IKDFGKSAL
+2134 
-2143 KNGAKM
+2143 GAK
-2149 SADEARNTRYG
+2149 SVT
-2160 TLNTTLEK
+2160 
-2168 GSKLKNNISDKIDRS
+2168 S
-2183 TGFFENVKDL
+2183 TDTHEE
-2193 NTIDIGRWNR
+2193 
-2203 LNDR
+2203 

>member
-1 MNLNTEEV
+1 MNLNTEKV

-14 TSDALAGACR
+14 TSDALANACR
-24 TVAQNIDSAL
+24 TVAQNIDNAL

-42 TALED
+42 TALEE
-47 FVGHYADIAA
+47 FRGHYADVAA

-66 GHNIANV
+66 GRDIASI

-80 VDRLKEAAQIEKRN
+80 VDRLKESAHKENEN
-94 RKLMRDYEEKFK
+94 RDLMYHYEHDLGGF
-106 GDWREFYKW
+106 RKW
-115 WDSIF
+115 WVETF
-120 GDGAPSPVSYIPDT
+120 GGEPPKPTSYKPDT
-134 TIDTTSPGQ
+134 SIDTTSLGH

-151 GGMTVSSARPS
+151 GSMTVSSARPS
-162 TVRAL
+162 TVRSL
-167 SNTLANLGTSFDAEP
+167 SNTLANLGTSLDAEP

-187 LASEFAAKCQWGTID
+187 LSTEFMVKCQWGSVD
-202 AENLIR
+202 AENLIS
-208 TFEAWNRSNANDKT
+208 TFEAWNKSNANDKT

-227 ADTFELYGSSSQIVT
+227 ADTFEKYGSSSQVIT

-254 SGVSTERHEL
+254 AGVSTERHDLEVPT
-264 QILAPAVVG
+264 PAIVG
-273 KPTTSGYVND
+273 KSTTSGYVND

-301 AGVVSACSVT
+301 SGVVSACSVT
-311 RMYNSVAVFGQH
+311 RMYNSVTVFGQH
-323 AVSGVFGA
+323 AVSGVFGV

-344 AQNGVW
+344 VENAVW
-350 TMADGREVTF
+350 TMVDGREVTF

-393 DGSVADPS
+393 EGSIADPS

-427 IFSFTGVYL
+427 IFSLTGVYL

-447 YLRDEESRVG
+447 YLRDEEGRVG
-457 AIVHQHG
+457 VIAHQRG
-464 ARIDVEYTE
+464 ARINVEYTE
-473 GGFVGA
+473 GGLVGA

-512 YEHDAAGLIYRVV
+512 YEHDAAGLIHRVV
-525 ASAGTVEVTNYY
+525 ASTGTVEVTNYY
-537 DPTGR
+537 DPAGR

-575 LWISDQY
+575 LWVSDQY
-582 ARLTGIVDAEGGRA
+582 ARLTAIVDAEGGRA

-605 RVSVVDRDGSRI
+605 RVSVVDRDGSRT
-617 TRCSDE
+617 TRYSDE

-632 DEGTETLFA
+632 DEGAETLFA
-641 YDEHD
+641 YDEQD
-646 RVVSVAMSA
+646 RVVSMTVSA

-678 QGRTLDE
+678 QGNTLDE
-685 TASGQKSAQSPAV
+685 ATSGQESAQSPAV

-728 FEWSDGLLQRVVS
+728 FEWADGLLQRVVS
-741 PEGVTVSLEYDDFG
+741 PEGVTVSLEYDECG

-777 LVKIISAL
+777 LVKIVSAL

-799 VCRQDPDGSRWHFEY
+799 VCRQDPDGSRWRFEY

-872 FSYAYDGLMRLVRTI
+872 FSYAYDGLMRLIRTI

-901 STLTALIDPTGVS
+901 STLTGLIDPTGVS

-946 RTEVLP
+946 RTEVLS

-998 QIVRMISPA
+998 QMVRMISPA

-1031 EQSVTHYEYDAD
+1031 EQSVTRYEYDAD

-1122 YRYDEVGN
+1122 YRYDEAGN

-1160 VRTTSTYDAA
+1160 ARTTSTYDAA

-1221 VGVDAFGAPVVT
+1221 AGVDAFGAPVVT

-1264 ETGGY
+1264 EACGY
-1269 ELSYAYDSDGL
+1269 ELSYAYDADGL

-1290 SAYAYDA
+1290 SAYVYDA

-1317 TSESRVEFSFEYNAV
+1317 ISESRVESSFEYNAV

-1351 DYRGAHMTS
+1351 GYRGAHMIS
-1360 VTEQPAEADS
+1360 VTEQPA
-1370 AVADSSEA
+1370 VAASSEA

-1415 RGTETLRWTYDAAGA
+1415 RGTETLRWAYDAAGA

-1439 AQPEN
+1439 AQPQN

-1464 AVQDEAKTDSQS
+1464 SVQDEAKADSRS

-1525 SDGSGSSLNYGAA
+1525 SDGSGSSLTYGAA
-1538 GFVNSVASWGS
+1538 GFVSSVASWGS
-1549 ADDSAVS
+1549 AEDSAVS

-1573 APAGAPEFGVPST
+1573 APAGVPEFGVPST
-1586 GARAN
+1586 GAGV
-1591 AGSAAGFDASVMHPL
+1591 GSVAGFDASVMHPL

-1616 VLGVAGSSMPSVGS
+1616 VLGMGGSSLPSVGS

-1652 AAPALPSAQGAPA
+1652 VAPAVPSAQGA
-1665 GSAPVL
+1665 SATGGVPVL
-1671 PDSLVGVSAASGLVL
+1671 PDSLVGVSAASGVVL
-1686 GSTGFEVLGARVVDS
+1686 GSSGFEVLGARVVDS
-1701 RVARFTAPDPLAAPV
+1701 RVARFTAPDPLSAPV
-1716 GAAWGADPFSLVGG
+1716 GAGWGADPFSLVGG

-1741 SPVSVEDFNKQ
+1741 SPVSVEDFEKYREQ
-1752 KAVAAFVRDSLE
+1752 KASSGITGWVKNNWE
-1764 YLAGG
+1764 YVAGG
-1769 AMVVAG
+1769 AMVIAG
-1775 VLIGAVAA
+1775 AVIGAVGA
-1783 GTGPLGGAVLGG
+1783 GLGPLGGAAFGAA
-1795 ISGAL
+1795 SGAL

-1806 VIEQKVKGER
+1806 VIEDKAKGKP
-1816 VDWSKAGKEALKGAI
+1816 VDWSKAGREAVKGGI
-1831 TGAVTGLVTG
+1831 TGAVTGALTG
-1841 GLGNLKNLADG
+1841 GLGNLKKIADAASKMTKIEKAAEAAKATRLAQKAAEAG
-1852 VTKVSKLN
+1852 
-1860 ALATKFPK
+1860 ALASKWHKVKT
-1868 AVEMQQAA
+1868 AVATQGRNIGA
-1876 SAMVSK
+1876 SMKESK
-1882 IPTAISRA
+1882 IA
-1890 SAAVASR
+1890 
-1897 ASAAASRVS
+1897 
-1906 TAAASRASAAASRAA
+1906 
-1921 VADSWAVA
+1921 
-1929 AASRASA
+1929 
-1936 AASRA
+1936 
-1941 SAAAASR
+1941 
-1948 VSVAISRA
+1948 
-1956 STTASKVSAT
+1956 
-1966 ASNATASVKSAL
+1966 
-1978 TPHAT
+1978 
-1983 KFGGMLNKDKI
+1983 
-1994 LEDVTKDT
+1994 EDMIKDT
-2002 ITGGINNV
+2002 LSGGLNNV
-2010 VSYYMDD
+2010 MGYYMDD
-2017 NVKDKNLL
+2017 TVKDKSVM
-2025 GATGMFISGATA
+2025 GGIGMFISGAGA
-2037 SGLSA
+2037 SAIGSRYSGGLKTGMGVSGYSGDIA
-2042 GISGL
+2042 RVGIRGRATDVFT
-2047 MKKGAGIDG
+2047 GAVADTGGGFI
-2056 YVSPKKNSALPPT
+2056 
-2069 NLMLPMKQETT
+2069 
-2080 WEFFKRNSY
+2080 
-2089 EISRDSVIDATAG
+2089 
-2102 AAKTSIQYRL
+2102 KTSVQYTTDKAVLGRQL
-2112 EATMQGREV
+2112 DWDEYIDKVATGA
-2121 KLGELDQKITENW
+2121 
-2134 IKDFGKSAL
+2134 IKDFSKSSVKGAVKMDAGVAGKYRDRVAYPMYQVAEAVQ
-2143 KNGAKM
+2143 NPVGAVNQM
-2149 SADEARNTRYG
+2149 I
-2160 TLNTTLEK
+2160 
-2168 GSKLKNNISDKIDRS
+2168 NNMFS
-2183 TGFFENVKDL
+2183 TSVIMKA
-2193 NTIDIGRWNR
+2193 IK
-2203 LNDR
+2203 

>member
-24 TVAQNIDSAL
+24 TVAQNIDGAL

-66 GHNIANV
+66 GRNIANV

-80 VDRLKEAAQIEKRN
+80 VDRLKEAAQKEKRN
-94 RKLMRDYEEKFK
+94 RELMREYEKKYDDNWGGF
-106 GDWREFYKW
+106 RKW

-120 GDGAPSPVSYIPDT
+120 GEGAPSPESYIPDT
-134 TIDTTSPGQ
+134 SIDTTSPGQ

-187 LASEFAAKCQWGTID
+187 LTSEFAAKCQWGTID
-202 AENLIR
+202 AENLIS
-208 TFEAWNRSNANDKT
+208 TFEAWNKSNANDKT

-227 ADTFELYGSSSQIVT
+227 ADTFEQYGSSGQIIT

-254 SGVSTERHEL
+254 AGVSTERHEL
-264 QILAPAVVG
+264 KVPAPAVVG
-273 KPTTSGYVND
+273 KSTTSGYVND

-301 AGVVSACSVT
+301 AGMVSACSVT

-344 AQNGVW
+344 DENAVW

-393 DGSVADPS
+393 EGSIADPS

-407 ATGYEASSLL
+407 ATGYDASSLL
-417 RISDNSGTQH
+417 RISDNTGTQH
-427 IFSFTGVYL
+427 IFSLTGVYL

-447 YLRDEESRVG
+447 YLRDEEGRVG
-457 AIVHQHG
+457 AIVHQRG

-473 GGFVGA
+473 GGLVGA

-512 YEHDAAGLIYRVV
+512 YEHDAAGLIHRVV
-525 ASAGTVEVTNYY
+525 ASTGTVEVTNYY

-575 LWISDQY
+575 LWVSDQY
-582 ARLTGIVDAEGGRA
+582 ARLTAIVDAEGGRA

-605 RVSVVDRDGSRI
+605 RVSVVDRDGSRT
-617 TRCSDE
+617 TRYSDE

-632 DEGTETLFA
+632 DEGAETLFA
-641 YDEHD
+641 YDEQD
-646 RVVSVAMSA
+646 RVVSVAVSA

-678 QGRTLDE
+678 QGNALDE
-685 TASGQKSAQSPAV
+685 TTSGQESAQSPAV

-728 FEWSDGLLQRVVS
+728 FEWADGLLQRVVS
-741 PEGVTVSLEYDDFG
+741 PEGVTVSFEYDDCG

-777 LVKIISAL
+777 LVKIVSAL
-785 GLETEFTYD
+785 GHETKFTYD

-799 VCRQDPDGSRWHFEY
+799 VCRQDPDGSRWRFEY

-821 ASVDPA
+821 ASMDPA

-920 SSRKTFTTNDGVD
+920 SSRKTITTSDGVD

-946 RTEVLP
+946 RTEVLS

-998 QIVRMISPA
+998 QMVRMISPA
-1007 GRVTEYSYDACGRLA
+1007 GRVTEYSYDTCGRLA

-1031 EQSVTHYEYDAD
+1031 EQSVTRYEYDAD

-1122 YRYDEVGN
+1122 YRYDEAGN

-1137 AGRITSYEYDLMGNV
+1137 AGRVTSYEYDLMGNV
-1152 LAATNPLG
+1152 LAVTNPLG
-1160 VRTTSTYDAA
+1160 ARTTSTYDAA

-1198 VNGSLLYRM
+1198 VDGSLLYRM

-1221 VGVDAFGAPVVT
+1221 AGVDAFGAPVVT

-1269 ELSYAYDSDGL
+1269 ELSYAYDADGL

-1317 TSESRVEFSFEYNAV
+1317 TSESRVESSFEYNAV

-1351 DYRGAHMTS
+1351 GYRGAHMIS
-1360 VTEQPAEADS
+1360 VTEQPAVADS

-1378 LHTEIIRDDL
+1378 LRTEIIRDDL

-1439 AQPEN
+1439 AQPQN

-1456 RVRAVCVY
+1456 RVRAVCLY
-1464 AVQDEAKTDSQS
+1464 GVQDEAKADSQS

-1488 WLPQCPES
+1488 WLGQCPES
-1496 VELEGVTLV
+1496 VEVEGVTLV

-1525 SDGSGSSLNYGAA
+1525 SDGSGSLLTYGAA
-1538 GFVNSVASWGS
+1538 GFVSSVASWGS
-1549 ADDSAVS
+1549 AEDSAVC
-1556 FSLLCASTDG
+1556 FSLLCASGDG

-1573 APAGAPEFGVPST
+1573 VSAGVPEFGVPSA
-1586 GARAN
+1586 GAH
-1591 AGSAAGFDASVMHPL
+1591 AGAGVGSVAGFDASVMHPL

-1616 VLGVAGSSMPSVGS
+1616 VLGVGGSSLPSVGS

-1652 AAPALPSAQGAPA
+1652 AAPAVPSAQGASA
-1665 GSAPVL
+1665 GGVPVL
-1671 PDSLVGVSAASGLVL
+1671 PDSLVGVSAASGVVL
-1686 GSTGFEVLGARVVDS
+1686 GSSGFEVLGARVVDS

-1716 GAAWGADPFSLVGG
+1716 GAGWGADRFSLVGG
-1730 NPVSLVDPWGL
+1730 NPVLLVDPWGL
-1741 SPVSVEDFNKQ
+1741 SPVSVEEFEKQARPSGIAGWVKRTALGVANKAIEIWQDAKDLWGKVKAEAKAAWNDPKKWIWDNKAYIGGVALMALGGFVGTLSIAGGPVTMILVGGLAGAISSAGMSMITQ
-1752 KAVAAFVRDSLE
+1752 KAEHGSVDMGEMLKDAA
-1764 YLAGG
+1764 
-1769 AMVVAG
+1769 
-1775 VLIGAVAA
+1775 IGAVV
-1783 GTGPLGGAVLGG
+1783 GG
-1795 ISGAL
+1795 
-1800 MGAGMS
+1800 
-1806 VIEQKVKGER
+1806 
-1816 VDWSKAGKEALKGAI
+1816 
-1831 TGAVTGLVTG
+1831 
-1841 GLGNLKNLADG
+1841 
-1852 VTKVSKLN
+1852 
-1860 ALATKFPK
+1860 
-1868 AVEMQQAA
+1868 
-1876 SAMVSK
+1876 
-1882 IPTAISRA
+1882 
-1890 SAAVASR
+1890 
-1897 ASAAASRVS
+1897 
-1906 TAAASRASAAASRAA
+1906 
-1921 VADSWAVA
+1921 
-1929 AASRASA
+1929 
-1936 AASRA
+1936 
-1941 SAAAASR
+1941 
-1948 VSVAISRA
+1948 
-1956 STTASKVSAT
+1956 
-1966 ASNATASVKSAL
+1966 
-1978 TPHAT
+1978 
-1983 KFGGMLNKDKI
+1983 
-1994 LEDVTKDT
+1994 
-2002 ITGGINNV
+2002 ITGGIGGRIVASAKNIAGVVTKPKPSAEFVARVTDWKWANNLIRKAV
-2010 VSYYMDD
+2010 DYKPWTSLKGTSGVADD
-2017 NVKDKNLL
+2017 VAMMAPARETKEFFSKQVARLMAPGQHKAIFSSGWWHNQAVTQLTTSQPLKHTVKYAVKHTVDNFVP
-2025 GATGMFISGATA
+2025 A
-2037 SGLSA
+2037 LSA
-2042 GISGL
+2042 GVTSFRHH
-2047 MKKGAGIDG
+2047 A
-2056 YVSPKKNSALPPT
+2056 
-2069 NLMLPMKQETT
+2069 E
-2080 WEFFKRNSY
+2080 E
-2089 EISRDSVIDATAG
+2089 DSHN
-2102 AAKTSIQYRL
+2102 Q
-2112 EATMQGREV
+2112 Q
-2121 KLGELDQKITENW
+2121 
-2134 IKDFGKSAL
+2134 
-2143 KNGAKM
+2143 NG
-2149 SADEARNTRYG
+2149 NG
-2160 TLNTTLEK
+2160 
-2168 GSKLKNNISDKIDRS
+2168 
-2183 TGFFENVKDL
+2183 
-2193 NTIDIGRWNR
+2193 
-2203 LNDR
+2203 

>member
-1 MNLNTEEV
+1 MDAPDSTNVSTERV
-9 KYDDA
+9 KFDDA
-14 TSDALAGACR
+14 TSDAFANACR
-24 TVAQNIDSAL
+24 GVAQNIDNTL
-34 PPLKNSLT
+34 PGLKSSLT
-42 TALED
+42 KALED
-47 FVGHYADIAA
+47 FEGHYAEITA
-57 ANIDTTISD
+57 ANIDTAVSD
-66 GHNIANV
+66 GRDIANIL
-73 FRQLADV
+73 RQLATV
-80 VDRLKEAAQIEKRN
+80 VDRLKEAAHKENEN
-94 RKLMRDYEEKFK
+94 RDRMYHYET
-106 GDWREFYKW
+106 DWGGFRKW
-115 WDSIF
+115 WNETF
-120 GDGAPSPVSYIPDT
+120 GGDPPKAEHYVPDT
-134 TIDTTSPGQ
+134 NIDTASLGH

-151 GGMTVSSARPS
+151 SGMPVSSARPS

-167 SNTLANLGTSFDAEP
+167 SGTLANLGTSFEAEP
-182 GKLRN
+182 GKLRS

-202 AENLIR
+202 AENLIS
-208 TFEAWNRSNANDKT
+208 TFEAWNKSNANDKT
-222 WLGIV
+222 WLGVV
-227 ADTFELYGSSSQIVT
+227 ADTFEKYGSSGQIVT
-242 VANSTLEGAISA
+242 VADSVLDGAISA
-254 SGVSTERHEL
+254 AGVSTERHDLEVPT
-264 QILAPAVVG
+264 PAIVG
-273 KPTTSGYVND
+273 KSTTSGYVND

-301 AGVVSACSVT
+301 SGVVSACSVT

-344 AQNGVW
+344 DENAVW

-393 DGSVADPS
+393 EGSIADPS

-407 ATGYEASSLL
+407 ATGYDASSLL
-417 RISDNSGTQH
+417 RISDNTGTQH
-427 IFSFTGVYL
+427 IFSLTGVYL

-447 YLRDEESRVG
+447 YLRDEEGRVG
-457 AIVHQHG
+457 AIVHQRG
-464 ARIDVEYTE
+464 ARINVEYTE
-473 GGFVGA
+473 GGLVGA

-490 EYVTLDGRTHLCA
+490 EYVTLEGRTHLCA
-503 VHGDAGTRR
+503 VHSDAGTRR
-512 YEHDAAGLIYRVV
+512 YEHDATGLIHRVV
-525 ASAGTVEVTNYY
+525 ASTGTVEVTNYY

-575 LWISDQY
+575 LWVSDQY
-582 ARLTGIVDAEGGRA
+582 ARLTAIVDAEGGRA

-605 RVSVVDRDGSRI
+605 RVSVVDRDGSRT
-617 TRCSDE
+617 TRYSDE

-632 DEGTETLFA
+632 DEGAETLFA
-641 YDEHD
+641 YDEQD
-646 RVVSVAMSA
+646 RVVSMTVSA

-678 QGRTLDE
+678 QGQSLEKADSE
-685 TASGQKSAQSPAV
+685 QESAQSPAV

-728 FEWSDGLLQRVVS
+728 FEWADGLLQRVVS
-741 PEGVTVSLEYDDFG
+741 PEGVTVSLEYDEFG

-777 LVKIISAL
+777 LVKIVSAL

-799 VCRQDPDGSRWHFEY
+799 VCRQDPDGSRWRFEY

-850 RMERSFDTNGNIDR
+850 RMERSFDTNGNIDH

-966 TVSTMVYDGA
+966 TVSTMVYDSA

-998 QIVRMISPA
+998 QMVRMISPA

-1022 TTYEAAGTA
+1022 ATYEAAGTA
-1031 EQSVTHYEYDAD
+1031 EQSVTRYEYDAD

-1122 YRYDEVGN
+1122 YRYDEAGN

-1152 LAATNPLG
+1152 LAVTNPLG
-1160 VRTTSTYDAA
+1160 ARTISTYDAA

-1221 VGVDAFGAPVVT
+1221 AGVDAFGAPVVT

-1238 RLGRLVRQ
+1238 RLGRLIRQ

-1264 ETGGY
+1264 EAGGY
-1269 ELSYAYDSDGL
+1269 ELSYAYDADGL

-1290 SAYAYDA
+1290 STYVYDA

-1317 TSESRVEFSFEYNAV
+1317 TSESRVDSSFEYNAV

-1351 DYRGAHMTS
+1351 GYRGAHMIS
-1360 VTEQPAEADS
+1360 VTEQPAVADS

-1378 LHTEIIRDDL
+1378 LRTEIIRDDL

-1439 AQPEN
+1439 AQPQN

-1456 RVRAVCVY
+1456 RVRAVCLY
-1464 AVQDEAKTDSQS
+1464 SVQDEAKTGSQS

-1481 AVEDAQA
+1481 AVEDAQV
-1488 WLPQCPES
+1488 WLGQCPES
-1496 VELEGVTLV
+1496 VEVEGVTLV
-1505 PVSTSVFSYDGNDS
+1505 PVSRSVFSYDGNDS

-1525 SDGSGSSLNYGAA
+1525 SDGSGSSLTYGAA
-1538 GFVNSVASWGS
+1538 GFVSSVASWGS
-1549 ADDSAVS
+1549 AEGSAVS
-1556 FSLLCASTDG
+1556 FSLLCASGDG

-1573 APAGAPEFGVPST
+1573 VSAGVPEFGVPSA
-1586 GARAN
+1586 GAH
-1591 AGSAAGFDASVMHPL
+1591 AGAGVGSVAGFDASVMHPL

-1616 VLGVAGSSMPSVGS
+1616 VLGVGGSSLPSVGS

-1652 AAPALPSAQGAPA
+1652 VAPVVPSAQGASAA
-1665 GSAPVL
+1665 GGVPVL
-1671 PDSLVGVSAASGLVL
+1671 PDSLVGVSAASGVVL
-1686 GSTGFEVLGARVVDS
+1686 GSSGFEVLGARVVDS
-1701 RVARFTAPDPLAAPV
+1701 RVGRFTAPDPLAAPV
-1716 GAAWGADPFSLVGG
+1716 GAGWDADRFSLVGG

-1741 SPVSVEDFNKQ
+1741 SPISFEEYEQYRQERIKNKGAIMAARWLQ
-1752 KAVAAFVRDSLE
+1752 VAAVAVVVASVFVGGPLIAAIALGAF
-1764 YLAGG
+1764 AGG
-1769 AMVVAG
+1769 LEGMATG
-1775 VLIGAVAA
+1775 LEKTKNGQIDLNQVLLEGGYGAA
-1783 GTGPLGGAVLGG
+1783 
-1795 ISGAL
+1795 
-1800 MGAGMS
+1800 
-1806 VIEQKVKGER
+1806 
-1816 VDWSKAGKEALKGAI
+1816 KGAI
-1831 TGAVTGLVTG
+1831 TG
-1841 GLGNLKNLADG
+1841 G
-1852 VTKVSKLN
+1852 VAKVFTHAQVFAKVPVNGATEWIASKAGSSKFVPSVIQKPAQKAASFISARRDSVSKTSWM
-1860 ALATKFPK
+1860 TKDPVPWVRMQNIAGKYAPEIAGESLSAGVGSVMDYTKK
-1868 AVEMQQAA
+1868 AENFKAED
-1876 SAMVSK
+1876 
-1882 IPTAISRA
+1882 
-1890 SAAVASR
+1890 
-1897 ASAAASRVS
+1897 AAASFLSGTVTGFYKS
-1906 TAAASRASAAASRAA
+1906 LITAPVKGKYSAKGEDNQYLYGPLKRTVANDAASRAA
-1921 VADSWAVA
+1921 N
-1929 AASRASA
+1929 
-1936 AASRA
+1936 
-1941 SAAAASR
+1941 
-1948 VSVAISRA
+1948 VSVDWIDKGVQRRLLNDSARNP
-1956 STTASKVSAT
+1956 KPVSERQAER
-1966 ASNATASVKSAL
+1966 L
-1978 TPHAT
+1978 
-1983 KFGGMLNKDKI
+1983 L
-1994 LEDVTKDT
+1994 TKDFQDAVM
-2002 ITGGINNV
+2002 GNSKSNFK
-2010 VSYYMDD
+2010 S
-2017 NVKDKNLL
+2017 L
-2025 GATGMFISGATA
+2025 A
-2037 SGLSA
+2037 SGYKARKDGTNTQSTSVSEQS
-2042 GISGL
+2042 SGT
-2047 MKKGAGIDG
+2047 AESD
-2056 YVSPKKNSALPPT
+2056 
-2069 NLMLPMKQETT
+2069 
-2080 WEFFKRNSY
+2080 
-2089 EISRDSVIDATAG
+2089 AG
-2102 AAKTSIQYRL
+2102 AS
-2112 EATMQGREV
+2112 E
-2121 KLGELDQKITENW
+2121 
-2134 IKDFGKSAL
+2134 
-2143 KNGAKM
+2143 
-2149 SADEARNTRYG
+2149 
-2160 TLNTTLEK
+2160 
-2168 GSKLKNNISDKIDRS
+2168 
-2183 TGFFENVKDL
+2183 
-2193 NTIDIGRWNR
+2193 
-2203 LNDR
+2203 

>member
-1 MNLNTEEV
+1 MDAPDSTNVTNEKV
-9 KYDDA
+9 KFDDA
-14 TSDALAGACR
+14 TSDAFANACR
-24 TVAQNIDSAL
+24 GVAQNIDNAL
-34 PPLKNSLT
+34 PGLKSSLT
-42 TALED
+42 KALED
-47 FVGHYADIAA
+47 FEGHYAEITA
-57 ANIDTTISD
+57 ANIDTAVSD
-66 GHNIANV
+66 GRDIANIL
-73 FRQLADV
+73 RQLATV
-80 VDRLKEAAQIEKRN
+80 VDRLKEAAHKENEN
-94 RKLMRDYEEKFK
+94 RDRMYHYETDLGGF
-106 GDWREFYKW
+106 RKW
-115 WDSIF
+115 WNETF
-120 GDGAPSPVSYIPDT
+120 GGDPPKAEHYVPDT
-134 TIDTTSPGQ
+134 NIDTASLGH

-151 GGMTVSSARPS
+151 SGMPVSSARPS

-167 SNTLANLGTSFDAEP
+167 SGTLANLGTSFDAEP
-182 GKLRN
+182 GKLRS

-202 AENLIR
+202 AENLIS
-208 TFEAWNRSNANDKT
+208 TFEAWNKSNANDKT

-227 ADTFELYGSSSQIVT
+227 ANTFEKYGSSGQIVA
-242 VANSTLEGAISA
+242 VADSVLDGAITA
-254 SGVSTERHEL
+254 AGVSTERHDLEVPT
-264 QILAPAVVG
+264 PAIVG
-273 KPTTSGYVND
+273 KSTTSGYVND

-301 AGVVSACSVT
+301 SGVVSACSVT

-344 AQNGVW
+344 VEDAVW

-373 RAPREAWWLEEL
+373 RALREAWWLEEL

-393 DGSVADPS
+393 EGSITDPS

-407 ATGYEASSLL
+407 ATGYEATSLL

-427 IFSFTGVYL
+427 IFSLTGVYL

-447 YLRDEESRVG
+447 YLRDEEGRVG
-457 AIVHQHG
+457 AIVHQRG
-464 ARIDVEYTE
+464 ARINVEYTE
-473 GGFVGA
+473 GGLVGA

-512 YEHDAAGLIYRVV
+512 YEHDAAGLIHRVV

-537 DPTGR
+537 DPAGR

-561 GITDVSNEDASYTN
+561 GITDISNEDASYTN
-575 LWISDQY
+575 LWVSDQY
-582 ARLTGIVDAEGGRA
+582 ARLTAIVDAEGGRA

-617 TRCSDE
+617 TRYSDE

-632 DEGTETLFA
+632 DEGAETLFA

-646 RVVSVAMSA
+646 RVVSMTVSA

-678 QGRTLDE
+678 QGNTLNE
-685 TASGQKSAQSPAV
+685 ATSGQESAQSPAV

-728 FEWSDGLLQRVVS
+728 FEWADGLLQRVVS
-741 PEGVTVSLEYDDFG
+741 PEGVTVSFEYDDFG

-766 LTRCEYSAAGH
+766 LTRCEYSAVGH
-777 LVKIISAL
+777 LVKIVSAL

-799 VCRQDPDGSRWHFEY
+799 VCRQDPDGSRWRFEY

-839 DIVAVVDPLGR
+839 DVVAVVDPLGR
-850 RMERSFDTNGNIDR
+850 RMERSYDTNGNIDR

-946 RTEVLP
+946 RSEVLSD
-952 EDSGPQVSADADDP
+952 DSGPQVSADADDP

-998 QIVRMISPA
+998 QMVRMISPA

-1022 TTYEAAGTA
+1022 ATYEAAGTA
-1031 EQSVTHYEYDAD
+1031 EQSVTRYEYDAD

-1122 YRYDEVGN
+1122 YRYDEAGN

-1198 VNGSLLYRM
+1198 VNGSLLYRT

-1221 VGVDAFGAPVVT
+1221 AGVDAFGAPVVT

-1269 ELSYAYDSDGL
+1269 ELSYAYDADGL

-1317 TSESRVEFSFEYNAV
+1317 TSESRVESSFEYNAV

-1338 QVSDLAGTWVREF
+1338 QVSDLAGSWVREF
-1351 DYRGAHMTS
+1351 GYRGAHMIS
-1360 VTEQPAEADS
+1360 VNEQPAVADS

-1444 AWVKV
+1444 AWAKV

-1456 RVRAVCVY
+1456 RVRAVCLY
-1464 AVQDEAKTDSQS
+1464 SVQDEAKTDSQS

-1525 SDGSGSSLNYGAA
+1525 SDGSGSSLTYGAA

-1549 ADDSAVS
+1549 AEDSAVS

-1566 RVLAAGG
+1566 RVLAVGG
-1573 APAGAPEFGVPST
+1573 APAGVPEFGVPST
-1586 GARAN
+1586 GAGA
-1591 AGSAAGFDASVMHPL
+1591 ATGSVAGFDASVMHPL

-1652 AAPALPSAQGAPA
+1652 AAPAVPSAQGASAA
-1665 GSAPVL
+1665 GAAPVL
-1671 PDSLVGVSAASGLVL
+1671 PDSLVGVSAASGVVL
-1686 GSTGFEVLGARVVDS
+1686 GSSGFEVLGARVVDS

-1716 GAAWGADPFSLVGG
+1716 GAGWGADPFSLVGG

-1741 SPVSVEDFNKQ
+1741 SPISFEEYEQYRQDRIKSKGAIMAARWLQ
-1752 KAVAAFVRDSLE
+1752 VAAVVTVVVSTIVAGPIAGIF
-1764 YLAGG
+1764 LAAAAG
-1769 AMVVAG
+1769 AMEGAATGLEKTKNGQIDWGQVGIEMAWGAGKGLATGVAG
-1775 VLIGAVAA
+1775 KIFTHAKAFARPFVNGV
-1783 GTGPLGGAVLGG
+1783 TGKTASR
-1795 ISGAL
+1795 IA
-1800 MGAGMS
+1800 
-1806 VIEQKVKGER
+1806 
-1816 VDWSKAGKEALKGAI
+1816 SKAGSSKFVPSWVKKPAEKTASFINTRKDGIKKAVKDKE
-1831 TGAVTGLVTG
+1831 
-1841 GLGNLKNLADG
+1841 NLAWNRMQDIAGKYAPDMVGESFSAG
-1852 VTKVSKLN
+1852 VGAFIDYAK
-1860 ALATKFPK
+1860 K
-1868 AVEMQQAA
+1868 AENFKAED
-1876 SAMVSK
+1876 
-1882 IPTAISRA
+1882 
-1890 SAAVASR
+1890 AAVAF
-1897 ASAAASRVS
+1897 ASGSTLGFLKSCMTTGAKVGLSKKIDIKKHPYLGPTKQALINDAASR
-1906 TAAASRASAAASRAA
+1906 
-1921 VADSWAVA
+1921 
-1929 AASRASA
+1929 
-1936 AASRA
+1936 
-1941 SAAAASR
+1941 
-1948 VSVAISRA
+1948 
-1956 STTASKVSAT
+1956 
-1966 ASNATASVKSAL
+1966 
-1978 TPHAT
+1978 
-1983 KFGGMLNKDKI
+1983 
-1994 LEDVTKDT
+1994 
-2002 ITGGINNV
+2002 
-2010 VSYYMDD
+2010 
-2017 NVKDKNLL
+2017 
-2025 GATGMFISGATA
+2025 
-2037 SGLSA
+2037 
-2042 GISGL
+2042 
-2047 MKKGAGIDG
+2047 GAGIIYDPMDKAVQRG
-2056 YVSPKKNSALPPT
+2056 LLNDSARTPKAYSQEELVNLYVKDVQEADAGTVKS
-2069 NLMLPMKQETT
+2069 NL
-2080 WEFFKRNSY
+2080 
-2089 EISRDSVIDATAG
+2089 
-2102 AAKTSIQYRL
+2102 
-2112 EATMQGREV
+2112 
-2121 KLGELDQKITENW
+2121 
-2134 IKDFGKSAL
+2134 KSAAGDP
-2143 KNGAKM
+2143 KARVDKWK
-2149 SADEARNTRYG
+2149 EARKSDAQSG
-2160 TLNTTLEK
+2160 TVEGAHK
-2168 GSKLKNNISDKIDRS
+2168 
-2183 TGFFENVKDL
+2183 
-2193 NTIDIGRWNR
+2193 
-2203 LNDR
+2203 

>member
-57 ANIDTTISD
+57 TNIDTTISD
-66 GHNIANV
+66 GRNIANV

-80 VDRLKEAAQIEKRN
+80 VDRLKEAAQKEKRN
-94 RKLMRDYEEKFK
+94 RELMREYEKKYDDNWGGF
-106 GDWREFYKW
+106 RKW

-120 GDGAPSPVSYIPDT
+120 GEGAPSPESYIPDT

-143 RESTETRS
+143 RESTGTRS
-151 GGMTVSSARPS
+151 GSMTVSSARPS
-162 TVRAL
+162 TVRTL
-167 SNTLANLGTSFDAEP
+167 SDALANLGNSFDAEP
-182 GKLRN
+182 GKLRS

-202 AENLIR
+202 AENLIS
-208 TFEAWNRSNANDKT
+208 TFEAWNKSNANDKT

-227 ADTFELYGSSSQIVT
+227 ADTFEQYGSSGQIIT

-254 SGVSTERHEL
+254 AGVSTERHEL
-264 QILAPAVVG
+264 KVPAPAVVG
-273 KPTTSGYVND
+273 KSTTSGYVND

-301 AGVVSACSVT
+301 SGVVSACSVT

-344 AQNGVW
+344 DENAVW

-393 DGSVADPS
+393 EGSITDPS

-417 RISDNSGTQH
+417 RISDNAGTQH
-427 IFSFTGVYL
+427 IFSLTGVYL

-447 YLRDEESRVG
+447 YLRDEEGRVG
-457 AIVHQHG
+457 AIVHQRG

-473 GGFVGA
+473 GGLVGA

-512 YEHDAAGLIYRVV
+512 YEHDAAGLIHRVV

-561 GITDVSNEDASYTN
+561 GITDVANEDASYTN

-582 ARLTGIVDAEGGRA
+582 ARLTAIVDAEGGRS

-617 TRCSDE
+617 TRYSDE

-632 DEGTETLFA
+632 DEGAETLFA
-641 YDEHD
+641 YDEQD

-668 ARRARLEAEA
+668 ARRARLEAET
-678 QGRTLDE
+678 QGQSLE
-685 TASGQKSAQSPAV
+685 KAASEQESAQSPAV

-728 FEWSDGLLQRVVS
+728 FEWADGLLQRVVS
-741 PEGVTVSLEYDDFG
+741 PEGVTVSLEYDEFG

-777 LVKIISAL
+777 LVKIVSAL

-799 VCRQDPDGSRWHFEY
+799 VCRQDPDGSRWRFEY

-946 RTEVLP
+946 RTEVLSD
-952 EDSGPQVSADADDP
+952 DSGPQVSADADDP

-998 QIVRMISPA
+998 QMVRMISPA

-1022 TTYEAAGTA
+1022 ATYDAAGTA
-1031 EQSVTHYEYDAD
+1031 EQSVTRYEYDAD
-1043 SRLIRQVYGD
+1043 SRLIRQVYGY

-1122 YRYDEVGN
+1122 YRYDEAGN

-1351 DYRGAHMTS
+1351 GYRGAHMTS
-1360 VTEQPAEADS
+1360 ATESP

-1444 AWVKV
+1444 AWAKV

-1456 RVRAVCVY
+1456 RVRAVCLY
-1464 AVQDEAKTDSQS
+1464 GVQDEAKTDSQS

-1496 VELEGVTLV
+1496 VELEGVILV

-1525 SDGSGSSLNYGAA
+1525 SDGSGSSLTYGGA

-1549 ADDSAVS
+1549 AEDSAVS

-1616 VLGVAGSSMPSVGS
+1616 VLGVGGSSMPSVGS

-1652 AAPALPSAQGAPA
+1652 AAPAVPSAQGASS

-1671 PDSLVGVSAASGLVL
+1671 PDSLVGVSAASGVVL

-1716 GAAWGADPFSLVGG
+1716 GAGWGADPFSLVGG

-1741 SPVSVEDFNKQ
+1741 SPVSVEEFEKQ
-1752 KAVAAFVRDSLE
+1752 KAVAASVRNVLE
-1764 YLAGG
+1764 YVAGG
-1769 AMVVAG
+1769 AMVIAG
-1775 VLIGAVAA
+1775 AVIGAVGA

-1795 ISGAL
+1795 LSGAL

-1806 VIEQKVKGER
+1806 VLEQKVKGER
-1816 VDWSKAGKEALKGAI
+1816 VDWSKAGQEAVKGGI
-1831 TGAVTGLVTG
+1831 TGAVTGALTG
-1841 GLGNLKNLADG
+1841 GLGNLKKIADAASKMTKIEKAAEAAKATRLAQKAAEAG
-1852 VTKVSKLN
+1852 
-1860 ALATKFPK
+1860 ALASKWHKVKT
-1868 AVEMQQAA
+1868 AVATQGRNIGA
-1876 SAMVSK
+1876 SMKESK
-1882 IPTAISRA
+1882 IA
-1890 SAAVASR
+1890 
-1897 ASAAASRVS
+1897 
-1906 TAAASRASAAASRAA
+1906 
-1921 VADSWAVA
+1921 
-1929 AASRASA
+1929 
-1936 AASRA
+1936 
-1941 SAAAASR
+1941 
-1948 VSVAISRA
+1948 
-1956 STTASKVSAT
+1956 
-1966 ASNATASVKSAL
+1966 
-1978 TPHAT
+1978 
-1983 KFGGMLNKDKI
+1983 
-1994 LEDVTKDT
+1994 EDMIKDT
-2002 ITGGINNV
+2002 LSGGLNNV
-2010 VSYYMDD
+2010 MGYYMDD
-2017 NVKDKNLL
+2017 TVKDKSVM
-2025 GATGMFISGATA
+2025 GGIGMFISGAGA
-2037 SGLSA
+2037 SAIGSRYSGGLKTGMGVSGYSGDIA
-2042 GISGL
+2042 RVGIRGRATDVFT
-2047 MKKGAGIDG
+2047 GAVADTGGGII
-2056 YVSPKKNSALPPT
+2056 KNATQYST
-2069 NLMLPMKQETT
+2069 
-2080 WEFFKRNSY
+2080 
-2089 EISRDSVIDATAG
+2089 DAAVTG
-2102 AAKTSIQYRL
+2102 KSMDI
-2112 EATMQGREV
+2112 
-2121 KLGELDQKITENW
+2121 KDLGTKIMVGG
-2134 IKDFGKSAL
+2134 IKDFSKSTIKGSVKMDAGVAGKYRDRVTYPMYQA
-2143 KNGAKM
+2143 AE
-2149 SADEARNTRYG
+2149 AARNPVG
-2160 TLNTTLEK
+2160 AVDKLLSNMFLN
-2168 GSKLKNNISDKIDRS
+2168 SVV
-2183 TGFFENVKDL
+2183 VKA
-2193 NTIDIGRWNR
+2193 IK
-2203 LNDR
+2203 

>member
-1 MNLNTEEV
+1 MDAPDSTNVSTERV
-9 KYDDA
+9 KFDDA
-14 TSDALAGACR
+14 TSDAFANACR
-24 TVAQNIDSAL
+24 GVAQNIDNTL
-34 PPLKNSLT
+34 PGLKSSLT
-42 TALED
+42 KALED
-47 FVGHYADIAA
+47 FEGHYAEITA
-57 ANIDTTISD
+57 ANIDTAVSD
-66 GHNIANV
+66 GRDIANIL
-73 FRQLADV
+73 RQLATV
-80 VDRLKEAAQIEKRN
+80 VDRLKEAAHKENEN
-94 RKLMRDYEEKFK
+94 RDRMYHYET
-106 GDWREFYKW
+106 DWGGFRKW
-115 WDSIF
+115 WNETF
-120 GDGAPSPVSYIPDT
+120 GGDPPKAEHYVPDT
-134 TIDTTSPGQ
+134 NIDTASLGH

-151 GGMTVSSARPS
+151 SGMPVSSARPS

-167 SNTLANLGTSFDAEP
+167 SGTLANLGTSFDAEP
-182 GKLRN
+182 GKLRS

-202 AENLIR
+202 AENLIS
-208 TFEAWNRSNANDKT
+208 TFEAWNKSNANDKT
-222 WLGIV
+222 WLGVV
-227 ADTFELYGSSSQIVT
+227 ADTFEKYGSSGQIVT
-242 VANSTLEGAISA
+242 VADSVLDGAITA
-254 SGVSTERHEL
+254 AGVSTERHDLEVPT
-264 QILAPAVVG
+264 PAIVG
-273 KPTTSGYVND
+273 KSTTSGYVND

-301 AGVVSACSVT
+301 SGVVSACAVS
-311 RMYNSVAVFGQH
+311 RMYNSVTVFGQH

-344 AQNGVW
+344 AENAVW

-393 DGSVADPS
+393 EGSIADPS

-407 ATGYEASSLL
+407 ATGYDASSLL
-417 RISDNSGTQH
+417 RISDNTGTQH
-427 IFSFTGVYL
+427 IFSLTGVYL

-447 YLRDEESRVG
+447 YLRDEEGRVG
-457 AIVHQHG
+457 AIVHQRG
-464 ARIDVEYTE
+464 ARINVEYTE
-473 GGFVGA
+473 GGLVGA

-490 EYVTLDGRTHLCA
+490 EYVTLEGRTHLCA
-503 VHGDAGTRR
+503 VHSDAGTRR
-512 YEHDAAGLIYRVV
+512 YEHDATGLIHRVV
-525 ASAGTVEVTNYY
+525 ASTGTVEVTNYY

-575 LWISDQY
+575 LWVSDQY
-582 ARLTGIVDAEGGRA
+582 ARLTAIVDAEGGRA

-605 RVSVVDRDGSRI
+605 RVSVVDRDGSRT
-617 TRCSDE
+617 TRYSDE

-632 DEGTETLFA
+632 DEGAETLFA
-641 YDEHD
+641 YDEQD
-646 RVVSVAMSA
+646 RVVSMTVSA

-678 QGRTLDE
+678 QGQSLEKADSE
-685 TASGQKSAQSPAV
+685 QESAQSPAV

-728 FEWSDGLLQRVVS
+728 FEWADGLLQRVVS
-741 PEGVTVSLEYDDFG
+741 PEGVTVSFEYDDCG

-777 LVKIISAL
+777 LVKIVSAL

-799 VCRQDPDGSRWHFEY
+799 VCRQDPDGSRWRFEY

-850 RMERSFDTNGNIDR
+850 RMERSFDTNGNIDH

-920 SSRKTFTTNDGVD
+920 SSRKTITTSDGVD

-946 RTEVLP
+946 RSEVLSD
-952 EDSGPQVSADADDP
+952 DSGPQVGADADDP
-966 TVSTMVYDGA
+966 TISTMVYDGA
-976 GNPVQVL
+976 GNPVEVL

-998 QIVRMISPA
+998 QMVRMISPA
-1007 GRVTEYSYDACGRLA
+1007 GRVTEYSYDTCGRLA

-1031 EQSVTHYEYDAD
+1031 EQSVTRYEYDAD

-1105 AASQV
+1105 AVSQV

-1122 YRYDEVGN
+1122 YRYDEAGN

-1152 LAATNPLG
+1152 LAVTNPLG

-1221 VGVDAFGAPVVT
+1221 AGVDAFGAPVVT

-1238 RLGRLVRQ
+1238 RLGRLIRQ

-1264 ETGGY
+1264 EAGGY
-1269 ELSYAYDSDGL
+1269 ELSYAYDADGL

-1317 TSESRVEFSFEYNAV
+1317 TSESRVESSFEYNAV

-1338 QVSDLAGTWVREF
+1338 QVSDLTGTWVREF
-1351 DYRGAHMTS
+1351 GYRGAHMIS
-1360 VTEQPAEADS
+1360 VTEQPAVADS

-1378 LHTEIIRDDL
+1378 LRTEIIRDDL

-1439 AQPEN
+1439 AYPEN

-1464 AVQDEAKTDSQS
+1464 GVQDEAKADSQS

-1481 AVEDAQA
+1481 AVEDAQV
-1488 WLPQCPES
+1488 WLGQCPES
-1496 VELEGVTLV
+1496 VEVEGVTLV

-1525 SDGSGSSLNYGAA
+1525 SDGSGSLLTYGAA

-1549 ADDSAVS
+1549 AEDSAVC
-1556 FSLLCASTDG
+1556 FSLLCASGDG

-1573 APAGAPEFGVPST
+1573 VPVGVPEFGVPSA
-1586 GARAN
+1586 GAH
-1591 AGSAAGFDASVMHPL
+1591 AGAGVGSVAGFDASVMHPL

-1616 VLGVAGSSMPSVGS
+1616 MLGVAGLSLPSVGS

-1652 AAPALPSAQGAPA
+1652 AAPAVPSVQGASS
-1665 GSAPVL
+1665 GGVPVL
-1671 PDSLVGVSAASGLVL
+1671 PDSLVGVSAASGVVL
-1686 GSTGFEVLGARVVDS
+1686 GSSGFEVLGARVVDS

-1716 GAAWGADPFSLVGG
+1716 GAGWGADRFSLVGG
-1730 NPVSLVDPWGL
+1730 NPVLLVDPWGL
-1741 SPVSVEDFNKQ
+1741 SPVSVEDFEKYREQ
-1752 KAVAAFVRDSLE
+1752 KASSGITGWVKRTALGVANKASEIWQGAKDLWGKVKAEAKAAWNDPKKWWHENQTYVYGLGLMALGGFVGTLSIAGGPVTMILVGG
-1764 YLAGG
+1764 LAGAVSSAGMSMITQKAQKGSVDTGEVLKDAAIG
-1769 AMVVAG
+1769 AVVGGITGGIGGRIMAGARDVAG
-1775 VLIGAVAA
+1775 V
-1783 GTGPLGGAVLGG
+1783 TP
-1795 ISGAL
+1795 
-1800 MGAGMS
+1800 
-1806 VIEQKVKGER
+1806 
-1816 VDWSKAGKEALKGAI
+1816 
-1831 TGAVTGLVTG
+1831 
-1841 GLGNLKNLADG
+1841 
-1852 VTKVSKLN
+1852 KVSKL
-1860 ALATKFPK
+1860 
-1868 AVEMQQAA
+1868 
-1876 SAMVSK
+1876 
-1882 IPTAISRA
+1882 
-1890 SAAVASR
+1890 
-1897 ASAAASRVS
+1897 
-1906 TAAASRASAAASRAA
+1906 
-1921 VADSWAVA
+1921 
-1929 AASRASA
+1929 
-1936 AASRA
+1936 
-1941 SAAAASR
+1941 
-1948 VSVAISRA
+1948 
-1956 STTASKVSAT
+1956 ASKVAEKTDWKWADNLIRKAVDYKPWTSLKGTSGVADDVAMMAPARET
-1966 ASNATASVKSAL
+1966 KEFLSHQVGQFLKPGQHTMIISRGWWHNQAVSQLTTSQPLKHAAKYAVKH
-1978 TPHAT
+1978 T
-1983 KFGGMLNKDKI
+1983 
-1994 LEDVTKDT
+1994 V
-2002 ITGGINNV
+2002 
-2010 VSYYMDD
+2010 D
-2017 NVKDKNLL
+2017 NFVP
-2025 GATGMFISGATA
+2025 T
-2037 SGLSA
+2037 LSA
-2042 GISGL
+2042 G
-2047 MKKGAGIDG
+2047 
-2056 YVSPKKNSALPPT
+2056 V
-2069 NLMLPMKQETT
+2069 
-2080 WEFFKRNSY
+2080 
-2089 EISRDSVIDATAG
+2089 
-2102 AAKTSIQYRL
+2102 TSLRHQV
-2112 EATMQGREV
+2112 EEGSHNQ
-2121 KLGELDQKITENW
+2121 Q
-2134 IKDFGKSAL
+2134 
-2143 KNGAKM
+2143 NG
-2149 SADEARNTRYG
+2149 NG
-2160 TLNTTLEK
+2160 
-2168 GSKLKNNISDKIDRS
+2168 
-2183 TGFFENVKDL
+2183 
-2193 NTIDIGRWNR
+2193 
-2203 LNDR
+2203 